1 MKKILTLMAAM
12 SAASGAFAYDYDWAV
27 PNPSNIKTN
36 DAGEVVGCKDLMYDV
51 TSNVLSF
58 YAQKDDQIV
67 VSVQNL
73 GGELGTVSANGTSIE
88 VGGNKKAVLNYTADA
103 DGLVKIV
110 ISGNLVVTKINVTS
124 QMYLDL
130 VKEYNNAKAALND
143 VNKQLAGYSTK
154 ENGKFLGFFNA
165 FMKEVNKQGQ
175 AIEKAKA
182 DLEDAKKA
190 NNVAAKQTDISK
202 RLTDATDLVN
212 KIPADVQNAETLYNT
227 IVGIEVGTDGKASLD
242 RINKA
247 KKQDGIT
254 AKIWNNG
261 EVNNST
267 DYIWDFKEVKN
278 GTKVTYVKDTRKA
291 EWEKDEIAAI
301 ENDRKKILDDA
312 LAELSNYPNHYKA
325 DGKTQTDFQNR
336 YTGIVTSVDNMIARA
351 IVERDYKTKIEQIAK
366 DAEALDKVIAAN
378 SDVFKTDNLT
388 PAYSDWKKDINDI
401 NEFIKKTDKR
411 QKFTQ
416 AELAV
421 NPVKKYTDAAA
432 TLETYK
438 TELVKQAQTVLNKLV
453 EDTQKE
459 LNDYMYKV
467 VAKYE
472 NEPETQEKW
481 QKKFAIEQD
490 KLNKAEKTVK
500 DGKYDKLVVDY
511 TTIKGEIEAVQ
522 KTVNGYW
529 GQTLSAQKGEVVEI
543 NNQNAQKLYTLIDN
557 VRADY
562 NERIQHI
569 QKWLGMQFMNYDKYQ
584 GEESNATIDVKN
596 NLKKLFD
603 IVLELDNTKKAIGE
617 DVAAINKL
625 VDATSDAEFDPNN
638 DKYRFFEKE
647 AKNSEDILY
656 TDAIDALKI
665 SIETEIK
672 AATFT
677 ANKKAAEFLN
687 NYSNKATYEYLNVAK
702 AYTYVSNAQTE
713 VHKGYNESKMSS
725 AAAKAYKQAFSDV
738 ANVRK
743 DAAGKQITL
752 GYITNAN
759 EEIAKRWCDNINDLD
774 LKKHTLA
781 DDIEDV
787 IQKEYL
793 NKVEA
798 AVAAIQVELESYKV
812 QYATIG
818 EMKVKWNFAKANEKQ
833 LQKDAEAVDNTIASD
848 FITKKIEAMN
858 ESIAIASKDLE
869 DKALKA
875 TEQKNATDEAEKQFN
890 EDYKLVTEFKTVTE
904 NNAAKTAADKKVE
917 EIKNSI
923 KAAKTT
929 LDGYRDEVKA
939 EYTAKLSDIEGR
951 LTAQESNI
959 TSSFEAYTLGNDY
972 EANIKGAL
980 ENIDADIKQLLAD
993 AKNEQE
999 GGNLD
1004 ENGDGVVDIKD
1015 VNVVA
1020 DKAAEGTIDTDTYYN
1035 FIDAYLKYTSKK

>member
-1 MKKILTLMAAM
+1 MAAM

-27 PNPSNIKTN
+27 PNPSNIKTD
-36 DAGEVVGCKDLMYDV
+36 DAGNVEGCTDLKYDA

-58 YAQKDDQIV
+58 NAQKDDQIV

-88 VGGNKKAVLNYTADA
+88 VGGNKEAVLNYTADA

-130 VKEYNNAKAALND
+130 VKEYNDAKAALND
-143 VNKQLAGYSTK
+143 VNKKLAGYSTK
-154 ENGKFLGFFNA
+154 DAGKFLDFFNA

-190 NNVAAKQTDISK
+190 NNVSAQKADISK
-202 RLTDATDLVN
+202 RLSDATTNVTQ
-212 KIPADVQNAETLYNT
+212 IPTDVQKAENQYKA
-227 IVGIEVGTDGKASLD
+227 IVGADAKASEI
-242 RINKA
+242 RIKKA
-247 KKQDGIT
+247 KETSGID
-254 AKIWNNG
+254 AALSNNG
-261 EVNNST
+261 GINDLL
-267 DYIWDFKEVKN
+267 DYMWDFKEKVD
-278 GTKVTYVKDTRKA
+278 GTKVTYVKDKLKA
-291 EWEKDEIAAI
+291 AWETSEIASI
-301 ENDRKKILDDA
+301 EEDRNKILKDA
-312 LAELSNYPNHYKA
+312 LDELKNYPDQYTAEGKTKA
-325 DGKTQTDFQNR
+325 DFQKA
-336 YTGIVTSVDNMIARA
+336 YAGIVASVDNMIARA
-351 IVERDYKTKIEQIAK
+351 IVERDYKAKIEQIAK
-366 DAEALDKVIAAN
+366 DAEDLDKVIAAN
-378 SDVFKTDNLT
+378 PDVFKTDALSKDYNT
-388 PAYSDWKKDINDI
+388 WKKDIKDI
-401 NEFIKKTDKR
+401 NEFINKTDNR
-411 QKFTQ
+411 QDFTK
-416 AELAV
+416 AELDV
-421 NPVKKYTDAAA
+421 DPVKKYTDAAA

-438 TELVKQAQTVLNKLV
+438 TDLVKQAQTVLNKLV
-453 EDTQKE
+453 GDTQKE

-472 NEPETQEKW
+472 NEPKTQEEW
-481 QKKFAIEQD
+481 QKKFAVEQD

-500 DGKYDKLVVDY
+500 GGDYTKLVVNY
-511 TTIKGEIEAVQ
+511 ATIKEEINAVRT
-522 KTVNGYW
+522 TVNGYW
-529 GQTLSAQKGEVVEI
+529 GQTLNAQKGEVVNI
-543 NNQNAQKLYTLIDN
+543 NNLNAQKLYTQIDAI
-557 VRADY
+557 RANY

-569 QKWLGMQFMNYDKYQ
+569 QKWLGMKFMG
-584 GEESNATIDVKN
+584 GEESKATIDIKKN
-596 NLKKLFD
+596 LQKLFD

-638 DKYRFFEKE
+638 DKYRFFDNK
-647 AKNSEDILY
+647 ATNSEDILY
-656 TDAIDALKI
+656 TKVIGDLKT
-665 SIETEIK
+665 SIENEIK

-677 ANKKAAEFLN
+677 ANKKAADFLADD
-687 NYSNKATYEYLNVAK
+687 YWKTTDDYLNVNLAETYITYAK
-702 AYTYVSNAQTE
+702 SE
-713 VHKGYNESKMSS
+713 VNKGYNDSKMSS
-725 AAAKAYKQAFSDV
+725 AAATSYTQAFDDV
-738 ANVRK
+738 ETARFDVT
-743 DAAGKQITL
+743 GKQITL
-752 GYITNAN
+752 GYIDNAKT
-759 EEIAKRWCDNINDLD
+759 EIAKRWCANPADLD
-774 LKKHTLA
+774 INKHTLA
-781 DDIEDV
+781 DDIENV
-787 IQKEYL
+787 IQNEYL
-793 NKVEA
+793 NKVQA
-798 AVAAIQVELESYKV
+798 AVEEIQIELDSYKI

-833 LQKDAEAVDNTIASD
+833 LQDAAKAVDETIASD
-848 FITKKIEAMN
+848 FISKKIEAMN
-858 ESIAIASKDLE
+858 KSIDLASQELE
-869 DKALKA
+869 KKALKA
-875 TEQKNATDEAEKQFN
+875 TEQKSATDAAEKQFN
-890 EDYKLVTEFKTVTE
+890 EDYKLVTEFKTVTV
-904 NNAAKTAADKKVE
+904 NNAAKKAADKKVE

-923 KAAKTT
+923 KAAQTT
-929 LDGYRDEVKA
+929 LNGYRDEVKA

-980 ENIDADIKQLLAD
+980 ENIEADLKQLLAD

>member
-1 MKKILTLMAAM
+1 MAAM

-27 PNPSNIKTN
+27 PNPSNIKTDDVGN
-36 DAGEVVGCKDLMYDV
+36 VEGCTDLKYDA

-58 YAQKDDQIV
+58 NAQKDDQIV

-88 VGGNKKAVLNYTADA
+88 VGGNKEAVLNYTADA

-130 VKEYNNAKAALND
+130 VKEYNDAKAALND
-143 VNKQLAGYSTK
+143 VNKKLAGYSTK
-154 ENGKFLGFFNA
+154 EEGKFLDFFNA

-182 DLEDAKKA
+182 DLEVAKKA
-190 NNVAAKQTDISK
+190 NNVSAQKADISK
-202 RLTDATDLVN
+202 GLSDATTNVTA
-212 KIPADVQNAETLYNT
+212 IPADVQKAEKLYKT
-227 IVGIEVGTDGKASLD
+227 IIGTDAKASLD
-242 RINKA
+242 RIKKA
-247 KKQDGIT
+247 KKQNGTDIT
-254 AKIWNNG
+254 ATLWADGDMNNLL
-261 EVNNST
+261 
-267 DYIWDFKEVKN
+267 DYMWDFKEVKD
-278 GTKVTYVKDTRKA
+278 GTKITYVQDKLKA
-291 EWEKDEIAAI
+291 AWEKDEIAAI
-301 ENDRKKILDDA
+301 ENDRKNILADA
-312 LAELSNYPNHYKA
+312 LAELKNYPLHYTA
-325 DGKTQTDFQNR
+325 EGKTQADFQKA
-336 YTGIVTSVDNMIARA
+336 YADIVTSVDNMIARA
-351 IVERDYKTKIEQIAK
+351 IVERDYKAKIEQIAK
-366 DAEALDKVIAAN
+366 DAEDLDKVIAAN
-378 SDVFKTDNLT
+378 PDVFKTDALSKDYNN
-388 PAYSDWKKDINDI
+388 WKKDIKDI
-401 NEFIKKTDKR
+401 NEFINKTDNR
-411 QKFTQ
+411 QDFTQ
-416 AELAV
+416 AELAA

-432 TLETYK
+432 TLEAYK
-438 TELVKQAQTVLNKLV
+438 KDLVKQAQTVLNKLV
-453 EDTQKE
+453 DDTQKE

-472 NEPETQEKW
+472 NEPTTQETW
-481 QKKFAIEQD
+481 QKKFAAEQD

-500 DGKYDKLVVDY
+500 GGDYTKLVVNY
-511 TTIKGEIEAVQ
+511 ATIKDEINAVRT
-522 KTVNGYW
+522 TVNGYW
-529 GQTLSAQKGEVVEI
+529 GETLNAQKGEVVDI
-543 NNQNAQKLYTLIDN
+543 NNQNAKKLYTQIDAI
-557 VRADY
+557 RANY

-569 QKWLGMQFMNYDKYQ
+569 QKWLGMQFMG
-584 GEESNATIDVKN
+584 GEESTATIDIKKN
-596 NLKKLFD
+596 LQKLFD
-603 IVLELDNTKKAIGE
+603 IVLELDNTKKAIGD

-638 DKYRFFEKE
+638 NKYRFFEDK

-677 ANKKAAEFLN
+677 ANAKAAEFLN
-687 NYSNKATYEYLNVAK
+687 DYSYKADFDYLNVAK

-713 VHKGYNESKMSS
+713 VDKGYNESKMSS

-752 GYITNAN
+752 GYITNAK

-781 DDIEDV
+781 DDIENV

-798 AVAAIQVELESYKV
+798 AVAAIQIELESYKV

-858 ESIAIASKDLE
+858 ESIALVSKDLE

-875 TEQKNATDEAEKQFN
+875 TEQKSATDAAEKQFN

-904 NNAAKTAADKKVE
+904 NNTAKKAADKKVE

-923 KAAKTT
+923 KAAQTT
-929 LDGYRDEVKA
+929 LNGYRDEVKA

-959 TSSFEAYTLGNDY
+959 TSSFEAYTLGKDY

-980 ENIDADIKQLLAD
+980 ENIETDIKQLLAD

-1020 DKAAEGTIDTDTYYN
+1020 DKAAEGTVDTDTYYN
-1035 FIDAYLKYTSKK
+1035 FIDAYLKYISKK

>member
-1 MKKILTLMAAM
+1 MAAM

-27 PNPSNIKTN
+27 PNPSNIKTD
-36 DAGEVVGCKDLMYDV
+36 DAGEVVGCKDLKYDA
-51 TSNVLSF
+51 TNNVLSF
-58 YAQKDDQIV
+58 SAQKNDQIV
-67 VSVQNL
+67 VYVQNL

-88 VGGNKKAVLNYTADA
+88 VGGNKEAVLNYTADD

-124 QMYLDL
+124 QVYLDL
-130 VKEYNNAKAALND
+130 VKEYNDAKAALND
-143 VNKQLAGYSTK
+143 VNKKLAGYANK
-154 ENGKFLGFFNA
+154 EDGKFIDFFNA
-165 FMKEVNKQGQ
+165 FMKGVNEQGQ

-182 DLEDAKKA
+182 DLEDAKKD
-190 NNVAAKQTDISK
+190 NTVAAKKTDISD
-202 RLTDATDLVN
+202 RLTNATTNVS
-212 KIPADVQNAETLYNT
+212 KIPTEVEAAETLYNT
-227 IVGIEVGTDGKASLD
+227 IVGTDAKASLD

-247 KKQDGIT
+247 KTQDGIT
-254 AKIWNNG
+254 ATIWNNG
-261 EVNNST
+261 EINNST
-267 DYIWDFKEVKN
+267 DYMWDFKEVKN
-278 GTKVTYVKDTRKA
+278 GTKVTYVKDQRKA
-291 EWEKDEIAAI
+291 EWEKEEIAKI
-301 ENDRKKILDDA
+301 EAKREGILADA
-312 LAELSNYPNHYKA
+312 LAELSKYPNHYKDA
-325 DGKTQTDFQNR
+325 DKTQADFQNA
-336 YTGIVTSVDNMIARA
+336 YAGIVTSVDNMIARA
-351 IVERDYKTKIEQIAK
+351 IVERDYKAKIEQIAS
-366 DAEALDKVIAAN
+366 DADALDKVIAAN

-388 PAYSDWKKDINDI
+388 PAYSDWKKDIKDI
-401 NEFIKKTDKR
+401 NDFIKKTDER

-416 AELAV
+416 AQLDV
-421 NPVKKYTDAAA
+421 NPVQKYKDAAA

-453 EDTQKE
+453 DDTQKE

-472 NEPETQEKW
+472 NEPTTQQEW

-500 DGKYDKLVVDY
+500 GGDYTKLVVNY
-511 TTIKGEIEAVQ
+511 ATIKDEINAVRT
-522 KTVNGYW
+522 TVNGYW
-529 GQTLSAQKGEVVEI
+529 GQTLNAQKGEVVKI
-543 NNQNAQKLYTLIDN
+543 NNQNAQKLYDKIDA

-569 QKWLGMQFMNYDKYQ
+569 QKWLGMQFMG
-584 GEESNATIDVKN
+584 GEESTATIDIKKN
-596 NLKKLFD
+596 LQKLFD

-638 DKYRFFEKE
+638 DKYRFFEDKAE
-647 AKNSEDILY
+647 NSEEILY
-656 TDAIDALKI
+656 TTAISTLKT

-677 ANKKAAEFLN
+677 ANKKAAEYLN
-687 NYSNKATYEYLNVAK
+687 DNEWNATYAYLNVNK
-702 AYTYVSNAQTE
+702 AMTYVDYAKSE
-713 VHKGYNESKMSS
+713 VNKGYKDSKMSS
-725 AAAKAYKQAFSDV
+725 AAATSYTQAFDDV
-738 ANVRK
+738 ATARF
-743 DAAGKQITL
+743 DATGKQITL
-752 GYITNAN
+752 GYIDNAKT
-759 EEIAKRWCDNINDLD
+759 EIAKRWCAKLADLD
-774 LKKHTLA
+774 LDKHTLA

-858 ESIAIASKDLE
+858 ESIALVSKDLE

-875 TEQKNATDEAEKQFN
+875 TEQKSATDAAEKQFN

-904 NNAAKTAADKKVE
+904 NNTAKKAADKKVE

-923 KAAKTT
+923 KAAQTT
-929 LDGYRDEVKA
+929 LNGYRDEVKT

-980 ENIDADIKQLLAD
+980 ENIEADIKQLLAD

-1020 DKAAEGTIDTDTYYN
+1020 DKAAEGTVDTDTYYN
-1035 FIDAYLKYTSKK
+1035 FIDAYLKYISKK

>member
-1 MKKILTLMAAM
+1 MAAM

-27 PNPSNIKTN
+27 PNPSNIKTD
-36 DAGEVVGCKDLMYDV
+36 DAGNVEGCTDLKYDA

-58 YAQKDDQIV
+58 NAQKDDQIV

-88 VGGNKKAVLNYTADA
+88 VGGNKEAVLNYTADA
-103 DGLVKIV
+103 NGLVKIV

-124 QMYLDL
+124 QVYLDL
-130 VKEYNNAKAALND
+130 VKEYNDAKAALND
-143 VNKQLAGYSTK
+143 VNKKLAGYANK

-182 DLEDAKKA
+182 DLEDAKKK
-190 NNVAAKQTDISK
+190 NTVAAQETDISD
-202 RLTDATDLVN
+202 RLTNATTNVS
-212 KIPADVQNAETLYNT
+212 KIPTDVESAENLYNT
-227 IVGIEVGTDGKASLD
+227 IVGTDAKASLD

-254 AKIWNNG
+254 AAIWNNG
-261 EVNNST
+261 EINNST

-278 GTKVTYVKDTRKA
+278 GTKVTYVKDQRKA
-291 EWEKDEIAAI
+291 EWEKDEIAGI
-301 ENDRKKILDDA
+301 EKKRENIKTDA

-325 DGKTQTDFQNR
+325 AGKTQADFQNA
-336 YTGIVTSVDNMIARA
+336 YAGIVTSVDNMIARA
-351 IVERDYKTKIEQIAK
+351 IVERDYKAKIEQIAK
-366 DAEALDKVIAAN
+366 DAEDLDKVIAAN
-378 SDVFKTDNLT
+378 PDVFKTDALSKDYNT
-388 PAYSDWKKDINDI
+388 WKKDIKDI
-401 NEFIKKTDKR
+401 NEFINKTDER

-438 TELVKQAQTVLNKLV
+438 TDLVKQAQNVLNKLV
-453 EDTQKE
+453 DDTQKE

-472 NEPETQEKW
+472 NEPETQKEW
-481 QKKFAIEQD
+481 QKKFALEQD
-490 KLNKAEKTVK
+490 KLNNSEKTVK
-500 DGKYDKLVVDY
+500 GGDYTKLVVNY
-511 TTIKGEIEAVQ
+511 ATIKGEIEAVQ

-529 GQTLSAQKGEVVEI
+529 GQTLNAQKGEVVEI
-543 NNQNAQKLYTLIDN
+543 NKQNAQKLYTQIDEI
-557 VRADY
+557 RANY

-647 AKNSEDILY
+647 AKNSDGVKY
-656 TDAIDALKI
+656 TDAIKTLKT

-687 NYSNKATYEYLNVAK
+687 SNSYYAKDTYLNIRFAEN
-702 AYTYVSNAQTE
+702 YVSDAQSD
-713 VHKGYNESKMSS
+713 VQQGYKDSKMSS
-725 AAAKAYKQAFSDV
+725 AAANAYTQAFEDV
-738 ANVRK
+738 AKARYEN
-743 DAAGKQITL
+743 GKQITL
-752 GYITNAN
+752 GYIDNAKT
-759 EEIAKRWCDNINDLD
+759 EIAKLWCNNISDLD
-774 LKKHTLA
+774 LTKHKLA
-781 DDIEDV
+781 DEIEDV

-793 NKVEA
+793 NKVED
-798 AVAAIQVELESYKV
+798 AVAAIQDELDSYKK

-833 LQKDAEAVDNTIASD
+833 LQEAAEAVDKTIASD

-858 ESIAIASKDLE
+858 ESIAIASKTLE
-869 DKALKA
+869 EKALKA
-875 TEQKNATDEAEKQFN
+875 TEQKSATDAAEKQFN
-890 EDYKLVTEFKTVTE
+890 ENYKLVTEFKTVTE
-904 NNAAKTAADKKVE
+904 NNTAKKAADKKVE

-923 KAAKTT
+923 KAAQTT
-929 LDGYRDEVKA
+929 LNGYRDEVKA

>member
-1 MKKILTLMAAM
+1 MAAM

-27 PNPSNIKTN
+27 PNPSNIKTD
-36 DAGEVVGCKDLMYDV
+36 DAGNVEGCTDLKYDA

-58 YAQKDDQIV
+58 NAQKDDQIV

-88 VGGNKKAVLNYTADA
+88 VGGNKEAVLNYTADA
-103 DGLVKIV
+103 NGLVKIV

-130 VKEYNNAKAALND
+130 VKEYNDAKAALND

-154 ENGKFLGFFNA
+154 EGGKFLDFFNA

-182 DLEDAKKA
+182 DLEDAKKDNDVSA
-190 NNVAAKQTDISK
+190 QKADISK
-202 RLTDATDLVN
+202 RLSDATKNVN
-212 KIPADVQNAETLYNT
+212 AIPADVKKAEKLYKT
-227 IVGIEVGTDGKASLD
+227 IVGTDAKASLD
-242 RINKA
+242 RIKKA
-247 KKQDGIT
+247 KSTDNIDALTYADG
-254 AKIWNNG
+254 A
-261 EVNNST
+261 VNNSL
-267 DYIWDFKEVKN
+267 DYMYDFK
-278 GTKVTYVKDTRKA
+278 KVEKDGKTTYVYDKLKVA
-291 EWEKDEIAAI
+291 WEKDEIAAI
-301 ENDRKKILDDA
+301 ENDRKAFLADA
-312 LAELSNYPNHYKA
+312 LAELSNYPNHYKDA
-325 DGKTQTDFQNR
+325 GKTQADFQNA
-336 YTGIVTSVDNMIARA
+336 YAGIVTSVDNMIARA
-351 IVERDYKTKIEQIAK
+351 IVERDYKAKIQQIAK
-366 DAEALDKVIAAN
+366 DAEDLDKVIAAN
-378 SDVFKTDNLT
+378 PDVFKTDALSKDYNT
-388 PAYSDWKKDINDI
+388 WKKDIKEI
-401 NEFIKKTDKR
+401 NEFINKTDER

-421 NPVKKYTDAAA
+421 DPVKKYTDAAA

-438 TELVKQAQTVLNKLV
+438 TDLVKQAQTVLNKLV
-453 EDTQKE
+453 DDTQKE

-472 NEPETQEKW
+472 NEPKTQKDWQEK
-481 QKKFAIEQD
+481 FAKEQD
-490 KLNKAEKTVK
+490 KLNNSEKTVK
-500 DGKYDKLVVDY
+500 GGDYTKLVVNY
-511 TTIKGEIEAVQ
+511 ATIKDEINAVRT
-522 KTVNGYW
+522 TVNGYW
-529 GQTLSAQKGEVVEI
+529 GQTLNAQKGEVVEI
-543 NNQNAQKLYTLIDN
+543 NKQNAQKLYTQIDAI
-557 VRADY
+557 RANY

-569 QKWLGMQFMNYDKYQ
+569 QKWLGMQFMG
-584 GEESNATIDVKN
+584 GEESTATIDIKKN
-596 NLKKLFD
+596 LQKLFD

-638 DKYRFFEKE
+638 DKYRFFEDK

-656 TDAIDALKI
+656 TTAISTLKT

-677 ANKKAAEFLN
+677 ANKKAAEYLN
-687 NYSNKATYEYLNVAK
+687 DYEWNATYAYLNVNK
-702 AYTYVSNAQTE
+702 AMTYVDYAKSE
-713 VHKGYNESKMSS
+713 VNQGYKDSKMSS
-725 AAAKAYKQAFSDV
+725 AAATSYTQAFDDV
-738 ANVRK
+738 ATARF
-743 DAAGKQITL
+743 DATGKQITL
-752 GYITNAN
+752 GYIDNART
-759 EEIAKRWCDNINDLD
+759 EIAKRWCAKPADLD
-774 LKKHTLA
+774 LDKHTLA

-833 LQKDAEAVDNTIASD
+833 LQEKAEAVDKTIASD

-858 ESIAIASKDLE
+858 ESIALVSKDLE

-875 TEQKNATDEAEKQFN
+875 TEQKSATDAAEKQFN

-904 NNAAKTAADKKVE
+904 NNAAKKAADKKVE

-923 KAAKTT
+923 KAAQTT
-929 LDGYRDEVKA
+929 LNGYRDEVKA

-980 ENIDADIKQLLAD
+980 ENIEADLKQLLAD

>member
-27 PNPSNIKTN
+27 PNPSNIKTD
-36 DAGEVVGCKDLMYDV
+36 DAGNVVGCKDLMYDV
-51 TSNVLSF
+51 TSDVLSF

-124 QMYLDL
+124 QLYLNL
-130 VKEYNNAKAALND
+130 VKEYNDAKAALND

-175 AIEKAKA
+175 DIEKAKA
-182 DLEDAKKA
+182 DLEDAKKT
-190 NNVAAKQTDISK
+190 NTVAAKETDISG
-202 RLTDATDLVN
+202 RLTDATKLVN
-212 KIPADVQNAETLYNT
+212 KIPNEVQNAETLYNT
-227 IVGIEVGTDGKASLD
+227 IVGTEVGTDGKASLD

-247 KKQDGIT
+247 KTQDGIT
-254 AKIWNNG
+254 ATIWNNG

-301 ENDRKKILDDA
+301 ENNRKKILDDA

-336 YTGIVTSVDNMIARA
+336 YAGIVTSVDNMIARA

-378 SDVFKTDNLT
+378 SDVFKTDKLT

-401 NEFIKKTDKR
+401 NEFIKKTDER

-438 TELVKQAQTVLNKLV
+438 TDLVKQAQTVLNKLV
-453 EDTQKE
+453 DDTQKE

-472 NEPETQEKW
+472 NEPETQKEW
-481 QKKFAIEQD
+481 QKKFAVEQD
-490 KLNKAEKTVK
+490 KLNKAEETVK
-500 DGKYDKLVVDY
+500 AGKYDKLVVDY

-529 GQTLSAQKGEVVEI
+529 GETLDAQKGEVVNT
-543 NNQNAQKLYTLIDN
+543 NNQNAQKLYKLIDE

-562 NERIQHI
+562 NVRIQHI

-647 AKNSEDILY
+647 AKNSDGVKY
-656 TDAIDALKI
+656 TDAIKTLKT
-665 SIETEIK
+665 SIDTEIK

-677 ANKKAAEFLN
+677 ANKKAYEFLN
-687 NYSNKATYEYLNVAK
+687 SNSYYAKDTYLNIRFAEN
-702 AYTYVSNAQTE
+702 YVSDAQSD
-713 VHKGYNESKMSS
+713 VQQGYNDSKMSS
-725 AAAKAYKQAFSDV
+725 AAANAYTQAFEDV
-738 ANVRK
+738 AKARYEN
-743 DAAGKQITL
+743 GKQITL
-752 GYITNAN
+752 GYIDNAN
-759 EEIAKRWCDNINDLD
+759 TEIAKRWCNNINDLD
-774 LKKHTLA
+774 LTKHTLA

-793 NKVEA
+793 NKVEN
-798 AVAAIQVELESYKV
+798 AVAAIQGELESYKA
-812 QYATIG
+812 QYASIG

-833 LQKDAEAVDNTIASD
+833 LQDAAEAVDKTIASD

-858 ESIAIASKDLE
+858 ESIALVSKDLE

-875 TEQKNATDEAEKQFN
+875 TEQKNATDAAEKQFN
-890 EDYKLVTEFKTVTE
+890 EDYKLVTEFETVTK
-904 NNAAKTAADKKVE
+904 NNTAKKAADKKVE

-923 KAAKTT
+923 KAAQTT
-929 LDGYRDEVKA
+929 LNGYRDEVKT

-980 ENIDADIKQLLAD
+980 ENIEADIKQLLAD

-1020 DKAAEGTIDTDTYYN
+1020 DKAAEGTVDTDTYYN
-1035 FIDAYLKYTSKK
+1035 FIDAYLKYISKK

>member
-1 MKKILTLMAAM
+1 MAAM

-27 PNPSNIKTN
+27 PNPSNIKTD
-36 DAGEVVGCKDLMYDV
+36 DAGNVEGCTDLKYDA

-58 YAQKDDQIV
+58 NAQKDDQIV

-88 VGGNKKAVLNYTADA
+88 VGGNKEAVLNYTADA

-130 VKEYNNAKAALND
+130 VKEYNDAKAALND
-143 VNKQLAGYSTK
+143 VNKKLAGYSTK
-154 ENGKFLGFFNA
+154 EEGKFLDFFNA

-190 NNVAAKQTDISK
+190 NNVSAQKADISK
-202 RLTDATDLVN
+202 RLSDATTNVTA
-212 KIPADVQNAETLYNT
+212 IPADVQKAEKLYKT
-227 IVGIEVGTDGKASLD
+227 IIGTDAKASLD
-242 RINKA
+242 RIKKA
-247 KKQDGIT
+247 KKQNGTDIT
-254 AKIWNNG
+254 ATLWADGDMNNLL
-261 EVNNST
+261 
-267 DYIWDFKEVKN
+267 DYMWDFKEVKD
-278 GTKVTYVKDTRKA
+278 GTKITYVQDKLKA
-291 EWEKDEIAAI
+291 AWEKDEIAAI
-301 ENDRKKILDDA
+301 ENDRKNILADA
-312 LAELSNYPNHYKA
+312 LAELKNYPLHYTA
-325 DGKTQTDFQNR
+325 EGKTQADFQKA
-336 YTGIVTSVDNMIARA
+336 YADIVTSVDNMIARA
-351 IVERDYKTKIEQIAK
+351 IVERDYKAKIEQIAK
-366 DAEALDKVIAAN
+366 DAEDLDKVIAAN
-378 SDVFKTDNLT
+378 PDVFKTDALSKDYNN
-388 PAYSDWKKDINDI
+388 WKKDIKDI
-401 NEFIKKTDKR
+401 NEFINKTDNR
-411 QKFTQ
+411 QDFTQ
-416 AELAV
+416 AELAA

-432 TLETYK
+432 TLEAYK
-438 TELVKQAQTVLNKLV
+438 KDLVKQAQTVLNKLV
-453 EDTQKE
+453 DDTQKE

-472 NEPETQEKW
+472 NEPTTQETW
-481 QKKFAIEQD
+481 QKKFAAEQD

-500 DGKYDKLVVDY
+500 GGDYTKLVVNY
-511 TTIKGEIEAVQ
+511 ATIKDEINAVRT
-522 KTVNGYW
+522 TVNGYW
-529 GQTLSAQKGEVVEI
+529 GETLNAQKGEVVDI
-543 NNQNAQKLYTLIDN
+543 NNQNAKKLYTQIDAI
-557 VRADY
+557 RANY

-569 QKWLGMQFMNYDKYQ
+569 QKWLGMQFMG
-584 GEESNATIDVKN
+584 GEESTATIDIKKN
-596 NLKKLFD
+596 LQKLFD
-603 IVLELDNTKKAIGE
+603 IVLELDNTKKAIGD

-638 DKYRFFEKE
+638 NKYRFFEDK

-677 ANKKAAEFLN
+677 ANAKAAEFLN
-687 NYSNKATYEYLNVAK
+687 DYSYKADFDYLNVAK

-713 VHKGYNESKMSS
+713 VDKGYNESKMSS

-752 GYITNAN
+752 GYITNAK

-781 DDIEDV
+781 DDIENV

-798 AVAAIQVELESYKV
+798 AVAAIQIELESYKV

-833 LQKDAEAVDNTIASD
+833 LQEDAEAVDNTIASD

-858 ESIAIASKDLE
+858 ESIALVSKDLE

-875 TEQKNATDEAEKQFN
+875 TEQKSATDAAEKQFN

-904 NNAAKTAADKKVE
+904 NNTAKKAADKKVE

-923 KAAKTT
+923 KAAQTT
-929 LDGYRDEVKA
+929 LNGYRDEVKA

-959 TSSFEAYTLGNDY
+959 TSSFEAYTLGKDY

-980 ENIDADIKQLLAD
+980 ENIETDIKQLLAD

-1020 DKAAEGTIDTDTYYN
+1020 DKAAEGTVDTDTYYN
-1035 FIDAYLKYTSKK
+1035 FIDAYLKYISKK

>member
-1 MKKILTLMAAM
+1 MAAM

-27 PNPSNIKTN
+27 PNPSNIKTD
-36 DAGEVVGCKDLMYDV
+36 DAGNVEGCTDLKYDA

-58 YAQKDDQIV
+58 NAQKDDQIV

-88 VGGNKKAVLNYTADA
+88 VGGNKEAVLNYTADA

-130 VKEYNNAKAALND
+130 VKEYNDAKAALND

-154 ENGKFLGFFNA
+154 EGGKFLDFFNA

-182 DLEDAKKA
+182 DLEDAKKDNDVSA
-190 NNVAAKQTDISK
+190 EKADISK
-202 RLTDATDLVN
+202 RLSDATKNVN
-212 KIPADVQNAETLYNT
+212 AIPADVQKAEKLYKT
-227 IVGIEVGTDGKASLD
+227 IVGTDAKASLD
-242 RINKA
+242 RIEKA
-247 KKQDGIT
+247 KSTDNIDALTYADG
-254 AKIWNNG
+254 A
-261 EVNNST
+261 VNNSL
-267 DYIWDFKEVKN
+267 DYMYDFK
-278 GTKVTYVKDTRKA
+278 KVEKDGKTTYVYDKLKVA
-291 EWEKDEIAAI
+291 WEKDEIAAI
-301 ENDRKKILDDA
+301 ENDRKAFLADA
-312 LAELSNYPNHYKA
+312 LAELSNYPNHYKDA
-325 DGKTQTDFQNR
+325 GKTQADFQNA
-336 YTGIVTSVDNMIARA
+336 YAGIVTSVDNMIARA
-351 IVERDYKTKIEQIAK
+351 IVERDYKAKIQQIAK
-366 DAEALDKVIAAN
+366 DAEDLDKVIAAN
-378 SDVFKTDNLT
+378 PDVFKTDALSKDYNT
-388 PAYSDWKKDINDI
+388 WKKDIKEI
-401 NEFIKKTDKR
+401 NEFINKTDER

-421 NPVKKYTDAAA
+421 DPVKKYTDAAA

-438 TELVKQAQTVLNKLV
+438 TDLVKQAQTVLNKLV
-453 EDTQKE
+453 DDTQKE

-472 NEPETQEKW
+472 NEPKTQKDWQEK
-481 QKKFAIEQD
+481 FAKEQD
-490 KLNKAEKTVK
+490 KLNNSEKTVK
-500 DGKYDKLVVDY
+500 GGDYTKLVVNY
-511 TTIKGEIEAVQ
+511 ATIKDEINAVRT
-522 KTVNGYW
+522 TVNGYW
-529 GQTLSAQKGEVVEI
+529 GQTLNAQKGEVVEI
-543 NNQNAQKLYTLIDN
+543 NKQNAQKLYTQIDAI
-557 VRADY
+557 RANY

-569 QKWLGMQFMNYDKYQ
+569 QKWLGMQFMG
-584 GEESNATIDVKN
+584 GEESTATIDIKKN
-596 NLKKLFD
+596 LQKLFD

-647 AKNSEDILY
+647 AKNSDGVKY
-656 TDAIDALKI
+656 TDAIKTLKT

-677 ANKKAAEFLN
+677 ANKKAADYLN
-687 NYSNKATYEYLNVAK
+687 DSEWNATYAYLNVNK
-702 AYTYVSNAQTE
+702 AMTYVDYATSE
-713 VHKGYNESKMSS
+713 VDKGYKDSKMSS
-725 AAAKAYKQAFSDV
+725 AAATSYTQAFDDV
-738 ANVRK
+738 ATARF
-743 DAAGKQITL
+743 DATGKQITL
-752 GYITNAN
+752 GYIDNAKT
-759 EEIAKRWCDNINDLD
+759 EIAKRWCAKPADLD
-774 LKKHTLA
+774 LDKHTLA

-793 NKVEA
+793 NKVQA
-798 AVAAIQVELESYKV
+798 AVEEIQRELDSYKI

-833 LQKDAEAVDNTIASD
+833 LQDAAKAVDETIASD

-858 ESIAIASKDLE
+858 KSIDLASQELE
-869 DKALKA
+869 KKALKA
-875 TEQKNATDEAEKQFN
+875 TEQKSATDEAEKQFN

-904 NNAAKTAADKKVE
+904 NNTAKKAADKKVE

-923 KAAKTT
+923 KAAQTT
-929 LDGYRDEVKA
+929 LNGYRDEVKA

-980 ENIDADIKQLLAD
+980 ENIEADIKQLLAD

-1020 DKAAEGTIDTDTYYN
+1020 DKAAEGTVDTDTYYN
-1035 FIDAYLKYTSKK
+1035 FIDAYLKYISKK

>member
-1 MKKILTLMAAM
+1 M
-12 SAASGAFAYDYDWAV
+12 
-27 PNPSNIKTN
+27 
-36 DAGEVVGCKDLMYDV
+36 
-51 TSNVLSF
+51 
-58 YAQKDDQIV
+58 
-67 VSVQNL
+67 
-73 GGELGTVSANGTSIE
+73 
-88 VGGNKKAVLNYTADA
+88 
-103 DGLVKIV
+103 
-110 ISGNLVVTKINVTS
+110 
-124 QMYLDL
+124 
-130 VKEYNNAKAALND
+130 
-143 VNKQLAGYSTK
+143 
-154 ENGKFLGFFNA
+154 
-165 FMKEVNKQGQ
+165 
-175 AIEKAKA
+175 
-182 DLEDAKKA
+182 
-190 NNVAAKQTDISK
+190 
-202 RLTDATDLVN
+202 
-212 KIPADVQNAETLYNT
+212 
-227 IVGIEVGTDGKASLD
+227 
-242 RINKA
+242 
-247 KKQDGIT
+247 
-254 AKIWNNG
+254 
-261 EVNNST
+261 
-267 DYIWDFKEVKN
+267 
-278 GTKVTYVKDTRKA
+278 
-291 EWEKDEIAAI
+291 
-301 ENDRKKILDDA
+301 DDA

-336 YTGIVTSVDNMIARA
+336 YTGIVTFVDNMIARA

-378 SDVFKTDNLT
+378 SEVFNTDKLA

-401 NEFIKKTDKR
+401 NEFIKKTDER

-453 EDTQKE
+453 DDTQKE

-472 NEPETQEKW
+472 NEPETQKEW
-481 QKKFAIEQD
+481 QKKFAVEQD
-490 KLNKAEKTVK
+490 KLNKAEETVK
-500 DGKYDKLVVDY
+500 AGKYDKLVVDY

-529 GQTLSAQKGEVVEI
+529 GETLDAQKGEVVNT
-543 NNQNAQKLYTLIDN
+543 NNQNAQKLYKLIDE
-557 VRADY
+557 VRDDY
-562 NERIQHI
+562 NVRIQHI
-569 QKWLGMQFMNYDKYQ
+569 QKWLGMQFMNYDKRQ
-584 GEESNATIDVKN
+584 GEESNATIDIKK
-596 NLKKLFD
+596 NLKTLFD

-638 DKYRFFEKE
+638 DKYRFFEQE
-647 AKNSEDILY
+647 AKNSDGVKY
-656 TDAIDALKI
+656 TDAIKTLKT

-677 ANKKAAEFLN
+677 ANKKAADYLN
-687 NYSNKATYEYLNVAK
+687 DSEWNATYAYLNVNK
-702 AYTYVSNAQTE
+702 AMTYVAYAKSE
-713 VHKGYNESKMSS
+713 VDKGYKDSKMSS
-725 AAAKAYKQAFSDV
+725 AAATSYTQAFEDV
-738 ANVRK
+738 ATARF
-743 DAAGKQITL
+743 DATGKQITL
-752 GYITNAN
+752 GYIDNAKT
-759 EEIAKRWCDNINDLD
+759 EIAKRWCDNPADLD

-798 AVAAIQVELESYKV
+798 AVNAIQDELNSYKI

-833 LQKDAEAVDNTIASD
+833 LQDAAKAVDETIASD
-848 FITKKIEAMN
+848 FISKKIEAMN
-858 ESIAIASKDLE
+858 KSIDLASQELE
-869 DKALKA
+869 KKALKA
-875 TEQKNATDEAEKQFN
+875 TEQKSATDEAEKQFN
-890 EDYKLVTEFKTVTE
+890 EDYKLVTEFETVTK
-904 NNAAKTAADKKVE
+904 NNTAKKAADKKVE

-923 KAAKTT
+923 KAAQTT
-929 LDGYRDEVKA
+929 LNGYRDEVKA

-980 ENIDADIKQLLAD
+980 ENIEADIKQLLAD

-1020 DKAAEGTIDTDTYYN
+1020 DKAAEGTVDTDTYYN
-1035 FIDAYLKYTSKK
+1035 FIDAYLKYISKK

>member
-1 MKKILTLMAAM
+1 MAAM

-27 PNPSNIKTN
+27 PNPSNIKTD
-36 DAGEVVGCKDLMYDV
+36 DAGNVEGCTDLKYDA

-58 YAQKDDQIV
+58 NAQKDDQIV

-88 VGGNKKAVLNYTADA
+88 VGGNKEAVLNYTADA

-130 VKEYNNAKAALND
+130 VKEYNDAKAALND
-143 VNKQLAGYSTK
+143 VNKKLAGYSTK
-154 ENGKFLGFFNA
+154 EEGKFLDFFNA

-190 NNVAAKQTDISK
+190 NNVSAKKADISK
-202 RLTDATDLVN
+202 RLSDATINVTQ
-212 KIPADVQNAETLYNT
+212 IPTDVQKAENQYKA
-227 IVGIEVGTDGKASLD
+227 IVGADAKASET
-242 RINKA
+242 RIKKA
-247 KKQDGIT
+247 KKTSGIDAT
-254 AKIWNNG
+254 LWNNG
-261 EVNNST
+261 GINNLL
-267 DYIWDFKEVKN
+267 DYMWDFKEKVD
-278 GTKVTYVKDTRKA
+278 GTKVTYVKDKLKA
-291 EWEKDEIAAI
+291 AWETSEIASI
-301 ENDRKKILDDA
+301 EEDRNKILKDA
-312 LAELSNYPNHYKA
+312 LDELKNYPDQYTAEGKTKA
-325 DGKTQTDFQNR
+325 DFQKA
-336 YTGIVTSVDNMIARA
+336 YAGIVASVDNMIARA
-351 IVERDYKTKIEQIAK
+351 IVERDYKAKIEQIAK
-366 DAEALDKVIAAN
+366 DAEDLDKVIAAN
-378 SDVFKTDNLT
+378 PDVFKTDALSKDYNT
-388 PAYSDWKKDINDI
+388 WKKDIEDI
-401 NEFIKKTDKR
+401 NKFINETNNRKD
-411 QKFTQ
+411 FTK
-416 AELAV
+416 AELDV
-421 NPVKKYTDAAA
+421 DPVKKYTDAAA

-438 TELVKQAQTVLNKLV
+438 TDLVKQAQTVLNKLV
-453 EDTQKE
+453 GDTQKE

-472 NEPETQEKW
+472 NEPTTQEEW
-481 QKKFAIEQD
+481 QKKFAVEQD
-490 KLNKAEKTVK
+490 KLNKAENTVK
-500 DGKYDKLVVDY
+500 GGDYTKLVVNY
-511 TTIKGEIEAVQ
+511 ATIKEEINAVRT
-522 KTVNGYW
+522 TVNGYW
-529 GQTLSAQKGEVVEI
+529 GQTLNAQKGEVVET
-543 NNQNAQKLYTLIDN
+543 NNQNAQKLYTLIDK

-569 QKWLGMQFMNYDKYQ
+569 QKWLGMQFMG
-584 GEESNATIDVKN
+584 GEESTATIDIKKN
-596 NLKKLFD
+596 LQKLFD

-638 DKYRFFEKE
+638 DKYRFFEDK

-656 TDAIDALKI
+656 TTAISTLKT

-677 ANKKAAEFLN
+677 ANKKAAEYLN
-687 NYSNKATYEYLNVAK
+687 DYEWNATYAYLNVNK
-702 AYTYVSNAQTE
+702 AMTYVDYAKSE
-713 VHKGYNESKMSS
+713 VNKGYNDSKMSS
-725 AAAKAYKQAFSDV
+725 AAATSYTQAFDDV
-738 ANVRK
+738 ATARF
-743 DAAGKQITL
+743 DATGKQITL
-752 GYITNAN
+752 GYIDNART
-759 EEIAKRWCDNINDLD
+759 EIAKRWCAKLADLD
-774 LKKHTLA
+774 LDKHTLA
-781 DDIEDV
+781 DDIENV

-793 NKVEA
+793 NKVQA
-798 AVAAIQVELESYKV
+798 AVEEIQKELDSYKI

-833 LQKDAEAVDNTIASD
+833 LQEKAEAVDKTIASD

-858 ESIAIASKDLE
+858 ESIALVSKDLE

-875 TEQKNATDEAEKQFN
+875 TEQKSATDAAEKQFN

-904 NNAAKTAADKKVE
+904 NNAAKKAADKKVE

-923 KAAKTT
+923 KAAQTT
-929 LDGYRDEVKA
+929 LNGYRDEVKA

-980 ENIDADIKQLLAD
+980 ENIEADIKQLLAD

-1020 DKAAEGTIDTDTYYN
+1020 DKAAEGTVDTDTYYN
-1035 FIDAYLKYTSKK
+1035 FIDAYLKYISKK

>member
-1 MKKILTLMAAM
+1 MAAM

-27 PNPSNIKTN
+27 PNPSNIKTD
-36 DAGEVVGCKDLMYDV
+36 DAGNVEGCTDLKYDA

-58 YAQKDDQIV
+58 NAQKDDQIV

-88 VGGNKKAVLNYTADA
+88 VGGNKEAVLNYTADA

-130 VKEYNNAKAALND
+130 VKEYNDAKAALNE
-143 VNKQLAGYSTK
+143 VNKELAGYSTK
-154 ENGKFLGFFNA
+154 EGGKFLDFFNA

-190 NNVAAKQTDISK
+190 NNVSANKADISK
-202 RLTDATDLVN
+202 RLSDATTNVN
-212 KIPADVQNAETLYNT
+212 AIPANVQKAEKLYKT
-227 IVGIEVGTDGKASLD
+227 IVGTDAKASLD
-242 RINKA
+242 RIKKA
-247 KKQDGIT
+247 KSTDNIDALTYADG
-254 AKIWNNG
+254 A
-261 EVNNST
+261 VNNSL
-267 DYIWDFKEVKN
+267 DYMYDFK
-278 GTKVTYVKDTRKA
+278 KVEKDGETTYVYDKLKA
-291 EWEKDEIAAI
+291 AWEKDEIAAI
-301 ENDRKKILDDA
+301 ENARKALLTDA
-312 LAELSNYPNHYKA
+312 LAELKNYPNHYTA
-325 DGKTQTDFQNR
+325 AGKTQADFQDA

-351 IVERDYKTKIEQIAK
+351 IVERDYKAKIEQIAK
-366 DAEALDKVIAAN
+366 DAEDLDKVIAAN
-378 SDVFKTDNLT
+378 PDVFKTDALSKDYNT
-388 PAYSDWKKDINDI
+388 WKKDIKDI
-401 NEFIKKTDKR
+401 NEFINKTDNR
-411 QKFTQ
+411 QDFTK
-416 AELAV
+416 AELDV
-421 NPVKKYTDAAA
+421 DPVKKYTDAAA
-432 TLETYK
+432 TLEAYK
-438 TELVKQAQTVLNKLV
+438 TDLVKQAQTVLNKLV
-453 EDTQKE
+453 GDTQKE

-472 NEPETQEKW
+472 NEPKTQEEW
-481 QKKFAIEQD
+481 QKKFAAEQD
-490 KLNKAEKTVK
+490 KLNKAENTVK
-500 DGKYDKLVVDY
+500 GGDYTKLVVNY
-511 TTIKGEIEAVQ
+511 ATIKEEINTVRT
-522 KTVNGYW
+522 TVNGYW
-529 GQTLSAQKGEVVEI
+529 GQTLDAQKGEVVRI
-543 NNQNAQKLYTLIDN
+543 NNKNAQKLYTLIDN
-557 VRADY
+557 VRDDY
-562 NERIQHI
+562 NDRIQHI
-569 QKWLGMQFMNYDKYQ
+569 QKWLGMQFMG
-584 GEESNATIDVKN
+584 GEESTATIDIKKN
-596 NLKKLFD
+596 LQKLFD
-603 IVLELDNTKKAIGE
+603 IVLDLDNTKKAIGE

-638 DKYRFFEKE
+638 DKYRFFDDK

-656 TDAIDALKI
+656 TKVIGDLKT

-677 ANKKAAEFLN
+677 ANKKAAEYLN
-687 NYSNKATYEYLNVAK
+687 NDEWYATYAYLNVAK
-702 AYTYVSNAQTE
+702 AKTYVDYAKSE
-713 VHKGYNESKMSS
+713 VDKGYKDSKMSS
-725 AAAKAYKQAFSDV
+725 AAATSYTQAFDDV
-738 ANVRK
+738 ATARF
-743 DAAGKQITL
+743 DAGKQITL
-752 GYITNAN
+752 GYIDNART
-759 EEIAKRWCDNINDLD
+759 EIAKRWCANRADLD

-793 NKVEA
+793 NKVQA
-798 AVAAIQVELESYKV
+798 AVEEIQIELDSYKV

-818 EMKVKWNFAKANEKQ
+818 EMKVKWNFAKANEKK
-833 LQKDAEAVDNTIASD
+833 LQEDAEAVDKTIASD
-848 FITKKIEAMN
+848 FISNKIEAMN
-858 ESIAIASKDLE
+858 KSIDTASQELE
-869 DKALKA
+869 KKALNA
-875 TEQKNATDEAEKQFN
+875 TEQKSATDATEKQFN

-904 NNAAKTAADKKVE
+904 NNAAKKAADKKVE

-923 KAAKTT
+923 KAAQTT
-929 LDGYRDEVKA
+929 LNGYRDEVKA

-959 TSSFEAYTLGNDY
+959 TSSFEAYTLGKDY
-972 EANIKGAL
+972 KANIKGAL
-980 ENIDADIKQLLAD
+980 ENIEADIKQLLAD

>member
-1 MKKILTLMAAM
+1 MAAM

-27 PNPSNIKTN
+27 PNPSNIKTD
-36 DAGEVVGCKDLMYDV
+36 DAGNVEGCTDLKYDA

-58 YAQKDDQIV
+58 NAQKDDQIV

-88 VGGNKKAVLNYTADA
+88 VGGNKEAVLNYTADA

-124 QMYLDL
+124 QVYLDL
-130 VKEYNNAKAALND
+130 VKEYNDAKAALNE
-143 VNKQLAGYSTK
+143 VNKVLAGYSTK
-154 ENGKFLGFFNA
+154 EGGKFLDFFNA

-190 NNVAAKQTDISK
+190 NNVSANKADISK
-202 RLTDATDLVN
+202 RLSDATTNVNAIPANVQKAEKLYKTIVDTDA
-212 KIPADVQNAETLYNT
+212 
-227 IVGIEVGTDGKASLD
+227 KASLD
-242 RINKA
+242 RIKKA
-247 KKQDGIT
+247 KSTANIDARTWADG
-254 AKIWNNG
+254 A
-261 EVNNST
+261 VNNSL
-267 DYIWDFKEVKN
+267 DYMYDFK
-278 GTKVTYVKDTRKA
+278 KVEKDGKTTYVYDKLKA
-291 EWEKDEIAAI
+291 AWEKDEIAAI
-301 ENDRKKILDDA
+301 ENARKALLTDA
-312 LAELSNYPNHYKA
+312 LAELKNYPNHYTA
-325 DGKTQTDFQNR
+325 AGKTQADFQDA
-336 YTGIVTSVDNMIARA
+336 YAGIVTSVDNMIARA
-351 IVERDYKTKIEQIAK
+351 IVERDYKAKIEQIAK
-366 DAEALDKVIAAN
+366 DAEDLDKVIAAN
-378 SDVFKTDNLT
+378 PDVFKTDALSKDYNT
-388 PAYSDWKKDINDI
+388 WKKDIKDI
-401 NEFIKKTDKR
+401 NEFINETNNR
-411 QKFTQ
+411 QDFTQ
-416 AELAV
+416 SELAA

-438 TELVKQAQTVLNKLV
+438 TDLVKQAQTVLNKLV
-453 EDTQKE
+453 DDTQKE

-472 NEPETQEKW
+472 NEPKTQEEW
-481 QKKFAIEQD
+481 QKKFAAEQD
-490 KLNKAEKTVK
+490 KLNKAEKKVK
-500 DGKYDKLVVDY
+500 GGDYTNLVVNY
-511 TTIKGEIEAVQ
+511 ATIKGEIEAVQ

-543 NNQNAQKLYTLIDN
+543 NNKNAQKLYDKIDA

-569 QKWLGMQFMNYDKYQ
+569 QKWLGMQFMG
-584 GEESNATIDVKN
+584 GEESTATIDIKKN
-596 NLKKLFD
+596 LQKLFD
-603 IVLELDNTKKAIGE
+603 IVLELDNTKKAIGD
-617 DVAAINKL
+617 DVAAINKI

-638 DKYRFFEKE
+638 DKYRFFDDKAE
-647 AKNSEDILY
+647 NSDKKLY
-656 TDAIDALKI
+656 TTVIGDLKT

-677 ANKKAAEFLN
+677 ANKKAAEYLN
-687 NYSNKATYEYLNVAK
+687 DDEWYATYAYLNVAK
-702 AYTYVSNAQTE
+702 AKTYVDYAKSE
-713 VHKGYNESKMSS
+713 VDKGYKDSKMSS
-725 AAAKAYKQAFSDV
+725 AAATSYTQAFDDV
-738 ANVRK
+738 ATARF
-743 DAAGKQITL
+743 DAASKQITL
-752 GYITNAN
+752 GYIDNART
-759 EEIAKRWCDNINDLD
+759 EIAKRWCAKLADLD

-793 NKVEA
+793 NKVQA
-798 AVAAIQVELESYKV
+798 AVEEIQKELDSYKV

-833 LQKDAEAVDNTIASD
+833 LQKDAEAVDKTIASD
-848 FITKKIEAMN
+848 FISKKIEAMN
-858 ESIAIASKDLE
+858 KSIDIASQELE
-869 DKALKA
+869 KKALKA
-875 TEQKNATDEAEKQFN
+875 TEQKSATDAAEKQFN

-904 NNAAKTAADKKVE
+904 NNAAKKAADKKVE

-923 KAAKTT
+923 KAAQTT
-929 LDGYRDEVKA
+929 LNGYRDEVKA

-959 TSSFEAYTLGNDY
+959 TSSFEAYTLGKDY

-980 ENIDADIKQLLAD
+980 ENIEADIKQLLAD

-1020 DKAAEGTIDTDTYYN
+1020 DKAAEGTVDTDTYYN
-1035 FIDAYLKYTSKK
+1035 FIDAYLKYISKK

>member
-190 NNVAAKQTDISK
+190 NNVAAKETDISD
-202 RLTDATDLVN
+202 RLTVATDLVN

-227 IVGIEVGTDGKASLD
+227 IVDTDAKASLD

-401 NEFIKKTDKR
+401 NEFIKKTDER

-677 ANKKAAEFLN
+677 ANKKAYEFLN
-687 NYSNKATYEYLNVAK
+687 SNSYYAKDTYLNIRFAEN
-702 AYTYVSNAQTE
+702 YVSDAQSD
-713 VHKGYNESKMSS
+713 VQQGYNDSKMSS
-725 AAAKAYKQAFSDV
+725 AAANAYTQAFEDV
-738 ANVRK
+738 AKARYEN
-743 DAAGKQITL
+743 GKQITL
-752 GYITNAN
+752 GYIDNAN
-759 EEIAKRWCDNINDLD
+759 TEIAKRWCNNISDLD
-774 LKKHTLA
+774 LTKHTLA

-793 NKVEA
+793 NKVEN
-798 AVAAIQVELESYKV
+798 AVAAIQGELESYKA

-833 LQKDAEAVDNTIASD
+833 LQKDAEAVDKTIASD

-858 ESIAIASKDLE
+858 ESIARASKTLE
-869 DKALKA
+869 EKALKA
-875 TEQKNATDEAEKQFN
+875 TEQKSATDAAEKQFN

-904 NNAAKTAADKKVE
+904 NNTAKKAADKKVE

-923 KAAKTT
+923 KAAQTT
-929 LDGYRDEVKA
+929 LNGYRDEVKT

-980 ENIDADIKQLLAD
+980 ENIEADIKQLLAD

-1020 DKAAEGTIDTDTYYN
+1020 DKAAEGTVDTDTYYN
-1035 FIDAYLKYTSKK
+1035 FIDAYLKYISKK

>member
-1 MKKILTLMAAM
+1 MAAM

-190 NNVAAKQTDISK
+190 NNVAAKETDISD
-202 RLTDATDLVN
+202 RLTVATDLVN

-227 IVGIEVGTDGKASLD
+227 IVDTDAKASLD

-401 NEFIKKTDKR
+401 NEFIKKTDER

-656 TDAIDALKI
+656 TDAIDALKN

-677 ANKKAAEFLN
+677 ANKKAYEFLN
-687 NYSNKATYEYLNVAK
+687 SNSYYAKDTYLNIRFAEN
-702 AYTYVSNAQTE
+702 YVSDAQSD
-713 VHKGYNESKMSS
+713 VQQGYNDSKMSS
-725 AAAKAYKQAFSDV
+725 AAANAYTQAFEDV
-738 ANVRK
+738 AKARYEN
-743 DAAGKQITL
+743 GKQITL
-752 GYITNAN
+752 GYIDNAN
-759 EEIAKRWCDNINDLD
+759 TEIAKRWCNNISDLD
-774 LKKHTLA
+774 LTKHTLA

-793 NKVEA
+793 NKVEN
-798 AVAAIQVELESYKV
+798 AVAAIQGELESYKA

-833 LQKDAEAVDNTIASD
+833 LQKDAEAVDKTIASD

-858 ESIAIASKDLE
+858 ESIARASKTLE
-869 DKALKA
+869 EKALKA
-875 TEQKNATDEAEKQFN
+875 TEQKSATDAAEKQFN

-904 NNAAKTAADKKVE
+904 NNTAKKAADKKVE

-923 KAAKTT
+923 KAAQTT
-929 LDGYRDEVKA
+929 LNGYRDEVKT

-980 ENIDADIKQLLAD
+980 ENIEADIKQLLAD

-1020 DKAAEGTIDTDTYYN
+1020 DKAAEGTVDTDTYYN
-1035 FIDAYLKYTSKK
+1035 FIDAYLKYISKK

>member
-1 MKKILTLMAAM
+1 MAAM

-27 PNPSNIKTN
+27 PNPSNIKTD
-36 DAGEVVGCKDLMYDV
+36 DAGNVVGCKDLMYDV

-88 VGGNKKAVLNYTADA
+88 VGGNKEAVLNYTADA

-124 QMYLDL
+124 QLYLNL
-130 VKEYNNAKAALND
+130 VKEYNDAKAALND

-182 DLEDAKKA
+182 DLEDAKKT
-190 NNVAAKQTDISK
+190 NTVAANETDISG
-202 RLTDATDLVN
+202 RLTDATKLVN
-212 KIPADVQNAETLYNT
+212 KIPNEVQNAETLYNT

-247 KKQDGIT
+247 KTQDGIT
-254 AKIWNNG
+254 ATIWNNG

-301 ENDRKKILDDA
+301 ENNRKKILDDA

-336 YTGIVTSVDNMIARA
+336 YAGIVTSVDNMIARA

-378 SDVFKTDNLT
+378 SDVFKTDKLT

-401 NEFIKKTDKR
+401 NEFIKKTDER

-472 NEPETQEKW
+472 NEPETQKEW
-481 QKKFAIEQD
+481 QKKFAVEQD
-490 KLNKAEKTVK
+490 KLNKAEETVK
-500 DGKYDKLVVDY
+500 AGKYDKLVVDY

-529 GQTLSAQKGEVVEI
+529 GETLDAQKGEVVNT
-543 NNQNAQKLYTLIDN
+543 NNQNAQKLYKLIDE

-562 NERIQHI
+562 NVRIQHI
-569 QKWLGMQFMNYDKYQ
+569 QKWLGMQFMG
-584 GEESNATIDVKN
+584 GEESTATIDIKKN
-596 NLKKLFD
+596 LQKLFD

-638 DKYRFFEKE
+638 DKYRFFEKK

-656 TDAIDALKI
+656 TKVIGDLKT

-687 NYSNKATYEYLNVAK
+687 DYSNKATYEYLNVAK

-713 VHKGYNESKMSS
+713 VDKGYNESKMSS

-752 GYITNAN
+752 GYITNAK

-798 AVAAIQVELESYKV
+798 AVNAIQDELNSYKI

-833 LQKDAEAVDNTIASD
+833 LQDAAEAVDKTIASD

-858 ESIAIASKDLE
+858 ESIALVSKDLE

-875 TEQKNATDEAEKQFN
+875 TEQKNATDAAEKQFN
-890 EDYKLVTEFKTVTE
+890 EDYKLVTEFETVTK
-904 NNAAKTAADKKVE
+904 NNTAKKAADKKVE

-923 KAAKTT
+923 KAAQTT
-929 LDGYRDEVKA
+929 LNGYRDEVKA

-959 TSSFEAYTLGNDY
+959 TSSFEAYTLGTDY

-1020 DKAAEGTIDTDTYYN
+1020 DKAAEGTVDTDTYYN
-1035 FIDAYLKYTSKK
+1035 FIDAYLKYISKK

>member
-1 MKKILTLMAAM
+1 MCT
-12 SAASGAFAYDYDWAV
+12 
-27 PNPSNIKTN
+27 
-36 DAGEVVGCKDLMYDV
+36 
-51 TSNVLSF
+51 
-58 YAQKDDQIV
+58 
-67 VSVQNL
+67 
-73 GGELGTVSANGTSIE
+73 
-88 VGGNKKAVLNYTADA
+88 
-103 DGLVKIV
+103 
-110 ISGNLVVTKINVTS
+110 INVTS
-124 QMYLDL
+124 QLYLDL
-130 VKEYNNAKAALND
+130 VAEYNTAKAALNN
-143 VNKQLAGYSTK
+143 VNKQLAEYSTK

-190 NNVAAKQTDISK
+190 NNVAAKETDISG
-202 RLTDATDLVN
+202 RLTDATKLVN
-212 KIPADVQNAETLYNT
+212 KIPNEVQNAETLYNT
-227 IVGIEVGTDGKASLD
+227 IVGTEDGTDGKASLD

-254 AKIWNNG
+254 ATIWNNG

-291 EWEKDEIAAI
+291 EWEKDEITAI

-401 NEFIKKTDKR
+401 NEFIKKTDER

-481 QKKFAIEQD
+481 QKLFAIEQD

-529 GQTLSAQKGEVVEI
+529 GQTLSAQKGEVVNI
-543 NNQNAQKLYTLIDN
+543 NNQNAQKLYTQIDAI
-557 VRADY
+557 RANY

-569 QKWLGMQFMNYDKYQ
+569 QKWLGMQFMG
-584 GEESNATIDVKN
+584 GEESTATIDIKKN
-596 NLKKLFD
+596 LQKLFD

-638 DKYRFFEKE
+638 DKYRFFEDKAE
-647 AKNSEDILY
+647 NSDKKLY
-656 TDAIDALKI
+656 TTVIGDLKT

-677 ANKKAAEFLN
+677 ANKKAAEYLN
-687 NYSNKATYEYLNVAK
+687 DDEWNATYAYLNVDKAK
-702 AYTYVSNAQTE
+702 TYVDYAKSE
-713 VHKGYNESKMSS
+713 VDKGYKDSKMSS
-725 AAAKAYKQAFSDV
+725 AAATSYTQAFDDV
-738 ANVRK
+738 EKARF
-743 DAAGKQITL
+743 DATGKQITL
-752 GYITNAN
+752 GYIDNAKT
-759 EEIAKRWCDNINDLD
+759 EIAKRWCANPADLD
-774 LKKHTLA
+774 LQKHTLA

-833 LQKDAEAVDNTIASD
+833 LQEAAKAVDETIASD
-848 FITKKIEAMN
+848 FISKKIEAMN
-858 ESIAIASKDLE
+858 KSIDLASQELE
-869 DKALKA
+869 KKALKA
-875 TEQKNATDEAEKQFN
+875 TEQKSATDEAEKQFN

-904 NNAAKTAADKKVE
+904 NNTAKKAADKKVE

-923 KAAKTT
+923 KAAQTT
-929 LDGYRDEVKA
+929 LNGYRDEVKA

-959 TSSFEAYTLGNDY
+959 TSSFEAYTLGKDY

-980 ENIDADIKQLLAD
+980 ENIEADIKQLLAD

>member
-1 MKKILTLMAAM
+1 MAAM

-27 PNPSNIKTN
+27 PNPSNIKTD
-36 DAGEVVGCKDLMYDV
+36 DAGNVEGCTDLKYDV

-58 YAQKDDQIV
+58 NAQKDDQIV

-88 VGGNKKAVLNYTADA
+88 VGGNKEAVLNYTADA

-110 ISGNLVVTKINVTS
+110 ISGNLVVKKINVTS

-130 VKEYNNAKAALND
+130 VKEYNDAKTALNE
-143 VNKQLAGYSTK
+143 VNKELAGYSTK
-154 ENGKFLGFFNA
+154 EGGKFLEFFNA

-190 NNVAAKQTDISK
+190 NNVAANKADISK
-202 RLTDATDLVN
+202 RLSDATTNVN
-212 KIPADVQNAETLYNT
+212 AIPANVQKAEKLYKT
-227 IVGIEVGTDGKASLD
+227 IVGTDAKASLD
-242 RINKA
+242 RIKKA
-247 KKQDGIT
+247 KSTANIDATTWADG
-254 AKIWNNG
+254 A
-261 EVNNST
+261 VNNNL
-267 DYIWDFKEVKN
+267 DYMYDFK
-278 GTKVTYVKDTRKA
+278 KVEKDGKTTYVYDKLKA
-291 EWEKDEIAAI
+291 AWEKDEIAAI
-301 ENDRKKILDDA
+301 ETARKAILADA
-312 LAELSNYPNHYKA
+312 LAELKNYPKHYTA
-325 DGKTQTDFQNR
+325 EGKTQDDFQKA
-336 YTGIVTSVDNMIARA
+336 YAGIVTSVDNMIARA
-351 IVERDYKTKIEQIAK
+351 IVERDYKAKIEQIAS

-388 PAYSDWKKDINDI
+388 PAYSDWKKDIKDI
-401 NEFIKKTDKR
+401 NDFINKTDNR
-411 QKFTQ
+411 QDKTQ

-421 NPVKKYTDAAA
+421 DPVKKYTDAAA
-432 TLETYK
+432 TLEKYK
-438 TELVKQAQTVLNKLV
+438 KELVKQAQTVLNKLV
-453 EDTQKE
+453 SDTQKE

-472 NEPETQEKW
+472 NEPTTQQEW

-500 DGKYDKLVVDY
+500 AGKYNELVVDY

-543 NNQNAQKLYTLIDN
+543 NNQNAQKLYTLIDK

-569 QKWLGMQFMNYDKYQ
+569 QKWLGMQFMG
-584 GEESNATIDVKN
+584 GEESTATIDIKKN
-596 NLKKLFD
+596 LQKLFD

-638 DKYRFFEKE
+638 NKYRFFEDK

-677 ANKKAAEFLN
+677 ANAKAAEFLN
-687 NYSNKATYEYLNVAK
+687 DYSYKADYDYLNVAK
-702 AYTYVSNAQTE
+702 AYTYVSYAQTE
-713 VHKGYNESKMSS
+713 VDKGYNESKMSS

-752 GYITNAN
+752 GYITNAK

-833 LQKDAEAVDNTIASD
+833 LQTDAEAVDNTIASD

-858 ESIAIASKDLE
+858 ESIALVSKDLE

-875 TEQKNATDEAEKQFN
+875 TEQKSATDAAEKQFN
-890 EDYKLVTEFKTVTE
+890 EDYKLVTEFKTVTD
-904 NNAAKTAADKKVE
+904 NNTAKKAADNKVE

-923 KAAKTT
+923 KAAQTT
-929 LDGYRDEVKA
+929 LNGYRDEVKA

-959 TSSFEAYTLGNDY
+959 TSSFEAYTLGKDY

-980 ENIDADIKQLLAD
+980 ENIETDIKQLLAD

-1020 DKAAEGTIDTDTYYN
+1020 DKAAEGTVDTDTYYN
-1035 FIDAYLKYTSKK
+1035 FIDAYLKYISKK

>member
-1 MKKILTLMAAM
+1 MAAM

-27 PNPSNIKTN
+27 PNPSNIKTD
-36 DAGEVVGCKDLMYDV
+36 DAGNVEGCTDLKYDV

-58 YAQKDDQIV
+58 SAQKNDQIV
-67 VSVQNL
+67 VYVQNL

-88 VGGNKKAVLNYTADA
+88 VGGNKEAVLNYTADA
-103 DGLVKIV
+103 NGLVKIV

-124 QMYLDL
+124 QVYLGL
-130 VKEYNNAKAALND
+130 VKEYNDAKAALND
-143 VNKQLAGYSTK
+143 VNKKLAGYANK
-154 ENGKFLGFFNA
+154 EDGKFLGFFNA

-182 DLEDAKKA
+182 DLEDAKKK
-190 NNVAAKQTDISK
+190 NTVAAQETDISD
-202 RLTDATDLVN
+202 RLTNATTNVS
-212 KIPADVQNAETLYNT
+212 KIPTDVESAENLYNT
-227 IVGIEVGTDGKASLD
+227 IVGTDAKASLD

-247 KKQDGIT
+247 KQDGIT
-254 AKIWNNG
+254 AAIWNNG
-261 EVNNST
+261 EINNST

-278 GTKVTYVKDTRKA
+278 GTKVTYVKDQRKA
-291 EWEKDEIAAI
+291 EWEKDEIAGI
-301 ENDRKKILDDA
+301 EKKRENIKTDA

-325 DGKTQTDFQNR
+325 AGKTQADFQNA
-336 YTGIVTSVDNMIARA
+336 YAGIVTSVDNMIARA
-351 IVERDYKTKIEQIAK
+351 IVERDYKAKIEQIAK
-366 DAEALDKVIAAN
+366 DAEDLDKVIAAN
-378 SDVFKTDNLT
+378 PDVFKTDALSKDYNT
-388 PAYSDWKKDINDI
+388 WKKDIKDI
-401 NEFIKKTDKR
+401 NEFINKTDER

-438 TELVKQAQTVLNKLV
+438 TDLVKQAQNVLNKLV
-453 EDTQKE
+453 DDTQKE

-472 NEPETQEKW
+472 NEPETQKEW
-481 QKKFAIEQD
+481 QKKFALEQD
-490 KLNKAEKTVK
+490 KLNNSEKTVK
-500 DGKYDKLVVDY
+500 GGDYTKLVVNY
-511 TTIKGEIEAVQ
+511 ATIKGEIEAVQ

-529 GQTLSAQKGEVVEI
+529 GQTLNAQKGEVVEI
-543 NNQNAQKLYTLIDN
+543 NKQNAQKLYTQIDEI
-557 VRADY
+557 RANY

-638 DKYRFFEKE
+638 DKYRFFETE
-647 AKNSEDILY
+647 AKNSDGVKY
-656 TDAIDALKI
+656 TDAIKTLKT

-677 ANKKAAEFLN
+677 ANKKAYEFLN
-687 NYSNKATYEYLNVAK
+687 SNSYYAKDTYLNIRFAEN
-702 AYTYVSNAQTE
+702 YVSVAQSD
-713 VHKGYNESKMSS
+713 VQQGYNDSKMSS
-725 AAAKAYKQAFSDV
+725 AAANAYTQAFEDV
-738 ANVRK
+738 AKARYEN
-743 DAAGKQITL
+743 GKQITL
-752 GYITNAN
+752 GYIDNAKT
-759 EEIAKRWCDNINDLD
+759 EIAKLWCNNISDLD
-774 LKKHTLA
+774 LTKHTLA

-793 NKVEA
+793 NKVED
-798 AVAAIQVELESYKV
+798 AVAAIQDELDSYKK

-833 LQKDAEAVDNTIASD
+833 LQDAAEAVDKTIASD

-858 ESIAIASKDLE
+858 ESIAIASKTLE
-869 DKALKA
+869 EKALKA
-875 TEQKNATDEAEKQFN
+875 TEQKSATDAAEKQFN
-890 EDYKLVTEFKTVTE
+890 EDYKLVTEFKTVTA
-904 NNAAKTAADKKVE
+904 NNTAKKAADKKVE

-923 KAAKTT
+923 KAAQTT
-929 LDGYRDEVKA
+929 LNGYRDEVKA

-959 TSSFEAYTLGNDY
+959 TSSFEAYTLGKDY

>member
-27 PNPSNIKTN
+27 PNPSNIKT
-36 DAGEVVGCKDLMYDV
+36 DAAGNVEGCTDLKYDA

-58 YAQKDDQIV
+58 NAQKDDQIV

-88 VGGNKKAVLNYTADA
+88 VGGNKEAVLNYTADA

-110 ISGNLVVTKINVTS
+110 ISGNLVVKKINVTS

-130 VKEYNNAKAALND
+130 VKEYNDAKTALNE
-143 VNKQLAGYSTK
+143 VNKELAGYSTK
-154 ENGKFLGFFNA
+154 EGGKFLDFFNA

-190 NNVAAKQTDISK
+190 NNVAANKADISK
-202 RLTDATDLVN
+202 RLSDATTNVN
-212 KIPADVQNAETLYNT
+212 AIPANVQKAEKLYKT
-227 IVGIEVGTDGKASLD
+227 IVGTDAKASLD
-242 RINKA
+242 RIKKA
-247 KKQDGIT
+247 KSTANIDATTWADG
-254 AKIWNNG
+254 A
-261 EVNNST
+261 VNNNL
-267 DYIWDFKEVKN
+267 DYMYDFK
-278 GTKVTYVKDTRKA
+278 KVEKDGKTTYVYDKLKA
-291 EWEKDEIAAI
+291 AWEKDEIAAI
-301 ENDRKKILDDA
+301 ETARKAILADA
-312 LAELSNYPNHYKA
+312 LAELKNYPKHYTA
-325 DGKTQTDFQNR
+325 EGKTQDDFQKA
-336 YTGIVTSVDNMIARA
+336 YAGIVTSVDNMIARA
-351 IVERDYKTKIEQIAK
+351 IVERDYKAKIEQIAS

-388 PAYSDWKKDINDI
+388 PAYSDWKKDIKDI
-401 NEFIKKTDKR
+401 NDFINKTDNR
-411 QKFTQ
+411 QDKTQ

-421 NPVKKYTDAAA
+421 DPVKKYTDAAA
-432 TLETYK
+432 TLEKYK
-438 TELVKQAQTVLNKLV
+438 KELVKQAQTVLNKLV
-453 EDTQKE
+453 SDTQKE

-472 NEPETQEKW
+472 NEPTTQQEW
-481 QKKFAIEQD
+481 QKKFAIQQD

-500 DGKYDKLVVDY
+500 AGKYNELVVDY

-569 QKWLGMQFMNYDKYQ
+569 QKWLGMQFMG
-584 GEESNATIDVKN
+584 GEESTATIDIKKN
-596 NLKKLFD
+596 LQKLFD

-638 DKYRFFEKE
+638 NKYRFFEDK

-677 ANKKAAEFLN
+677 ANAKAAEFLN
-687 NYSNKATYEYLNVAK
+687 DYSYKADYDYLNVAK
-702 AYTYVSNAQTE
+702 AYTYVSYAQTE
-713 VHKGYNESKMSS
+713 VDKGYNESKMSS

-752 GYITNAN
+752 GYITNAK

-833 LQKDAEAVDNTIASD
+833 LQTDAEAVDNTIASD

-858 ESIAIASKDLE
+858 ESIALVSKDLE

-875 TEQKNATDEAEKQFN
+875 TEQKSATDAAEKQFN
-890 EDYKLVTEFKTVTE
+890 EDYKLVTEFKTVTD
-904 NNAAKTAADKKVE
+904 NNTAKKAADNKVE

-923 KAAKTT
+923 KAAQTT
-929 LDGYRDEVKA
+929 LNGYRDEVKA

-959 TSSFEAYTLGNDY
+959 TSSFEAYTLGKDY

-980 ENIDADIKQLLAD
+980 ENIETDIKQLLAD

-1020 DKAAEGTIDTDTYYN
+1020 DKAAEGTVDTDTYYN
-1035 FIDAYLKYTSKK
+1035 FIDAYLKYISKK

>member
-1 MKKILTLMAAM
+1 MAAM

-36 DAGEVVGCKDLMYDV
+36 DAGEVVGCKDLMYDA

-88 VGGNKKAVLNYTADA
+88 VGGNKEAVLNYTADA

-124 QMYLDL
+124 QLYLDL
-130 VKEYNNAKAALND
+130 VAEYNTAKAALNN
-143 VNKQLAGYSTK
+143 VNKQLAEYSTK

-190 NNVAAKQTDISK
+190 NNVAAKETDISG
-202 RLTDATDLVN
+202 RLTDATKLVN
-212 KIPADVQNAETLYNT
+212 KIPNEVQNAETLYNT
-227 IVGIEVGTDGKASLD
+227 IVGTEDGTDGKASLD

-254 AKIWNNG
+254 ATIWNNG

-401 NEFIKKTDKR
+401 NEFIKKTDER

-481 QKKFAIEQD
+481 QKLFAIEQD

-529 GQTLSAQKGEVVEI
+529 GQTLSAQKGEVVNI
-543 NNQNAQKLYTLIDN
+543 NNQNAQKLYTQIDAI
-557 VRADY
+557 RANY

-569 QKWLGMQFMNYDKYQ
+569 QKWLGMQFMG
-584 GEESNATIDVKN
+584 GEESTATIDIKKN
-596 NLKKLFD
+596 LQKLFD

-638 DKYRFFEKE
+638 DKYRFFEDKAE
-647 AKNSEDILY
+647 NSDKKLY
-656 TDAIDALKI
+656 TTVIGDLKT

-677 ANKKAAEFLN
+677 ANKKAAEYLN
-687 NYSNKATYEYLNVAK
+687 DDEWNATYAYLNVDKAK
-702 AYTYVSNAQTE
+702 TYVDYAKSE
-713 VHKGYNESKMSS
+713 VDKGYKDSKMSS
-725 AAAKAYKQAFSDV
+725 AAATSYTQAFDDV
-738 ANVRK
+738 EKARF
-743 DAAGKQITL
+743 DATGKQITL
-752 GYITNAN
+752 GYIDNAKT
-759 EEIAKRWCDNINDLD
+759 EIAKRWCANPADLD
-774 LKKHTLA
+774 LQKHTLA

-833 LQKDAEAVDNTIASD
+833 LQEAAKAVDETIASD
-848 FITKKIEAMN
+848 FISKKIEAMN
-858 ESIAIASKDLE
+858 KSIDLASQELE
-869 DKALKA
+869 KKALKA
-875 TEQKNATDEAEKQFN
+875 TEQKSATDEAEKQFN

-904 NNAAKTAADKKVE
+904 NNTAKKAADKKVE

-923 KAAKTT
+923 KAAQTT
-929 LDGYRDEVKA
+929 LNGYRDEVKA

-980 ENIDADIKQLLAD
+980 ENIETDIKQLLAD

-1020 DKAAEGTIDTDTYYN
+1020 DKAAEGTVDTDTYYN
-1035 FIDAYLKYTSKK
+1035 FIDAYLKYISKK

>member
-27 PNPSNIKTN
+27 PNPSNIKTD
-36 DAGEVVGCKDLMYDV
+36 DAGNVEGCTDLKYDA

-58 YAQKDDQIV
+58 NAQKDDQIV

-88 VGGNKKAVLNYTADA
+88 VGGNKEAVLNYTADA

-130 VKEYNNAKAALND
+130 VKEYNDAKAALNE
-143 VNKQLAGYSTK
+143 VNKKLAGYSTK
-154 ENGKFLGFFNA
+154 EGGKFLDFFNA

-182 DLEDAKKA
+182 DLEDAKKK
-190 NNVAAKQTDISK
+190 NTVAAKETDISQ
-202 RLTDATDLVN
+202 RLSDATKNVN
-212 KIPADVQNAETLYNT
+212 AIPADVQKAEKLYKT
-227 IVGIEVGTDGKASLD
+227 IVGTDAQASLD
-242 RINKA
+242 RIKKA
-247 KKQDGIT
+247 KSTANIDATTWADG
-254 AKIWNNG
+254 A
-261 EVNNST
+261 VNNLL
-267 DYIWDFKEVKN
+267 DYMYDFK
-278 GTKVTYVKDTRKA
+278 KVEKDGKTTYVYDKLKVA
-291 EWEKDEIAAI
+291 WEKDEIAAI
-301 ENDRKKILDDA
+301 ENDRKAFLADA
-312 LAELSNYPNHYKA
+312 LAELKNYPNHYTA
-325 DGKTQTDFQNR
+325 AGKTQADFQNA
-336 YTGIVTSVDNMIARA
+336 YAGIVTSVDNMIARA
-351 IVERDYKTKIEQIAK
+351 IVERDYKAKIQQIAK
-366 DAEALDKVIAAN
+366 DAEDLDKVIAAN
-378 SDVFKTDNLT
+378 PDVFKTDALSKDYNT
-388 PAYSDWKKDINDI
+388 WKKDIKDI
-401 NEFIKKTDKR
+401 NEFINETNNR
-411 QKFTQ
+411 QDFTQ
-416 AELAV
+416 SELAA

-438 TELVKQAQTVLNKLV
+438 TDLVKQAQTVLNKLV
-453 EDTQKE
+453 DDTQKE

-472 NEPETQEKW
+472 NEPKTQEIW
-481 QKKFAIEQD
+481 QKKFAAEQD

-500 DGKYDKLVVDY
+500 GGDYTNLVVNY
-511 TTIKGEIEAVQ
+511 ATIKDEINAVRT
-522 KTVNGYW
+522 TVNGYW
-529 GQTLSAQKGEVVEI
+529 GETLSAQKGEVVET
-543 NNQNAQKLYTLIDN
+543 NNNNAKKLYEKIDA
-557 VRADY
+557 VRANY

-569 QKWLGMQFMNYDKYQ
+569 QKWLGMQFMG
-584 GEESNATIDVKN
+584 GEESTATIDIKKN
-596 NLKKLFD
+596 LQKLFD

-638 DKYRFFEKE
+638 DKYRFFDEK

-656 TDAIDALKI
+656 KDAIDALKI

-677 ANKKAAEFLN
+677 ANAKAAEFLN
-687 NYSNKATYEYLNVAK
+687 DYSYKATYEYLNVAK
-702 AYTYVSNAQTE
+702 ANTYVSKAKTDVDE
-713 VHKGYNESKMSS
+713 GYKDSKMSS
-725 AAAKAYKQAFSDV
+725 AAATSYTQAFDDV
-738 ANVRK
+738 ATARF
-743 DAAGKQITL
+743 DATTGKQITL
-752 GYITNAN
+752 GYIDNAYT
-759 EEIAKRWCDNINDLD
+759 EIAKRWCDNISDLD
-774 LKKHTLA
+774 LTKHTLA
-781 DDIEDV
+781 DDIEEV
-787 IQKEYL
+787 IQKKYL
-793 NKVEA
+793 NKVEN
-798 AVAAIQVELESYKV
+798 AVAAIQGELESYKA

-833 LQKDAEAVDNTIASD
+833 LQEAAEAVDKTIASD

-858 ESIAIASKDLE
+858 ESIAIASKTLE
-869 DKALKA
+869 EKALKA
-875 TEQKNATDEAEKQFN
+875 TEQKSATDAAEKQFN
-890 EDYKLVTEFKTVTE
+890 ENYKLVTEFKTVTE
-904 NNAAKTAADKKVE
+904 NNTAKKAADKKVE

-923 KAAKTT
+923 KAAQTT
-929 LDGYRDEVKA
+929 LNGYRDEVKA

-1004 ENGDGVVDIKD
+1004 ENGDGVVDFKD

-1020 DKAAEGTIDTDTYYN
+1020 DKAAEGTVDTDTYYN
-1035 FIDAYLKYTSKK
+1035 FIDAYLKYISKK

>member
-124 QMYLDL
+124 QLYLDL

-190 NNVAAKQTDISK
+190 NNVAAKETDISD
-202 RLTDATDLVN
+202 RLTVATDLVN

-227 IVGIEVGTDGKASLD
+227 IVDTDAKASLD

-325 DGKTQTDFQNR
+325 DGKTQTDFQNA
-336 YTGIVTSVDNMIARA
+336 YAGIVTSVDNMIARA

-378 SDVFKTDNLT
+378 SDVFKTDKLT

-401 NEFIKKTDKR
+401 NEFIKKTDER

-472 NEPETQEKW
+472 NEPTTQQEW

-490 KLNKAEKTVK
+490 KLNKAENTVK
-500 DGKYDKLVVDY
+500 AGKYNELVVDY

-529 GQTLSAQKGEVVEI
+529 GQTLSAQKGEVVET
-543 NNQNAQKLYTLIDN
+543 NNQNAQKLYTLIDK

-569 QKWLGMQFMNYDKYQ
+569 QKWLGMQFMG
-584 GEESNATIDVKN
+584 GEESTATIDIKKN
-596 NLKKLFD
+596 LQKLFD

-638 DKYRFFEKE
+638 NKYRFFEDK

-656 TDAIDALKI
+656 TTAISTLKT

-677 ANKKAAEFLN
+677 ANKKAAEYLN
-687 NYSNKATYEYLNVAK
+687 DYERNATYAYLNVNK
-702 AYTYVSNAQTE
+702 AMTYVDYAKSE
-713 VHKGYNESKMSS
+713 VNKGYKDSKMSS
-725 AAAKAYKQAFSDV
+725 AAATSYNQAFDDV
-738 ANVRK
+738 ATARF
-743 DAAGKQITL
+743 DATGKQITL
-752 GYITNAN
+752 GYIDNAKT
-759 EEIAKRWCDNINDLD
+759 EIAKRWCAKLADLD
-774 LKKHTLA
+774 LDKHTLA

-833 LQKDAEAVDNTIASD
+833 LQNDAEAVDNTIASD

-858 ESIAIASKDLE
+858 ESIALVSKDLE

-875 TEQKNATDEAEKQFN
+875 TEQKSATDAAEKQFN

-904 NNAAKTAADKKVE
+904 NNTAKKAADKKVE

-923 KAAKTT
+923 KAAQTT
-929 LDGYRDEVKA
+929 LNGYRDEVKT

-980 ENIDADIKQLLAD
+980 ENIEADIKQLLAD

-1020 DKAAEGTIDTDTYYN
+1020 DKAAEGTVDTDTYYN
-1035 FIDAYLKYTSKK
+1035 FIDAYLKYISKK

>member
-1 MKKILTLMAAM
+1 MAAM

-27 PNPSNIKTN
+27 PNPSNIKTD
-36 DAGEVVGCKDLMYDV
+36 DAGNVEGCTDLKYDA

-58 YAQKDDQIV
+58 NAQKDDQIV

-88 VGGNKKAVLNYTADA
+88 VGGNKEAVLNYTADA

-130 VKEYNNAKAALND
+130 VKEYNDAKAALNE
-143 VNKQLAGYSTK
+143 VNKELAGYSTK
-154 ENGKFLGFFNA
+154 EGGKFLDFFNA

-175 AIEKAKA
+175 TIEKAKA

-190 NNVAAKQTDISK
+190 NNVSANKADISK
-202 RLTDATDLVN
+202 RLSDATTNVN
-212 KIPADVQNAETLYNT
+212 AIPANVQKAEKLYKT
-227 IVGIEVGTDGKASLD
+227 IVGTDAKASLD
-242 RINKA
+242 RIKKA
-247 KKQDGIT
+247 KSTDNIDASTWADG
-254 AKIWNNG
+254 A
-261 EVNNST
+261 VNNSL
-267 DYIWDFKEVKN
+267 DYMYDFK
-278 GTKVTYVKDTRKA
+278 KVEKDGETTYVYDKLKA
-291 EWEKDEIAAI
+291 AWEKDEIAAI
-301 ENDRKKILDDA
+301 ENARKALLTDA
-312 LAELSNYPNHYKA
+312 LAELKNYPNHYTA
-325 DGKTQTDFQNR
+325 AGKTQADFQDA
-336 YTGIVTSVDNMIARA
+336 YAGIVTSVDNMIARA

-378 SDVFKTDNLT
+378 SDVFKTDALSKDYNT
-388 PAYSDWKKDINDI
+388 WKKDIKDI
-401 NEFIKKTDKR
+401 NEFINETNNR
-411 QKFTQ
+411 QDFTQ
-416 AELAV
+416 SELAA

-438 TELVKQAQTVLNKLV
+438 TDLVKQAQTVLNKLV
-453 EDTQKE
+453 DDTQKE

-472 NEPETQEKW
+472 NEPKTQEKW
-481 QKKFAIEQD
+481 QKLFAAEQD
-490 KLNKAEKTVK
+490 KLNKAEKKVK
-500 DGKYDKLVVDY
+500 GGDYTNLVVNY
-511 TTIKGEIEAVQ
+511 ATIKGEIEAVQ

-529 GQTLSAQKGEVVEI
+529 GQTLNAQKGEVVDI
-543 NNQNAQKLYTLIDN
+543 NNQNAQKLYDKIDA

-569 QKWLGMQFMNYDKYQ
+569 QKWLGMQFMG
-584 GEESNATIDVKN
+584 GEESTATIDIKKN
-596 NLKKLFD
+596 LQKLFD

-638 DKYRFFEKE
+638 DKYRFFEDKAE
-647 AKNSEDILY
+647 NSDKKLY
-656 TDAIDALKI
+656 TTVIGDLKT

-677 ANKKAAEFLN
+677 ANKKAADYLN
-687 NYSNKATYEYLNVAK
+687 DFEWKATYAYLNVAK
-702 AYTYVSNAQTE
+702 AQTYVDYAKSE
-713 VHKGYNESKMSS
+713 VDKGYNDSKMSS
-725 AAAKAYKQAFSDV
+725 AAATSYNGAFDDV
-738 ANVRK
+738 ATARF

-752 GYITNAN
+752 GYIDNAKT
-759 EEIAKRWCDNINDLD
+759 EIAKRWCASLADLD

-793 NKVEA
+793 NKVQS
-798 AVAAIQVELESYKV
+798 AVAAIQVELESYKA

-833 LQKDAEAVDNTIASD
+833 LQDAAKAVDETIASD
-848 FITKKIEAMN
+848 FISKKIEAMN
-858 ESIAIASKDLE
+858 KSIDIASQELE
-869 DKALKA
+869 KKALKA
-875 TEQKNATDEAEKQFN
+875 TEQKSATDATEKQFN
-890 EDYKLVTEFKTVTE
+890 EDYKLVTEFKTVTD
-904 NNAAKTAADKKVE
+904 NNTAKTAADKKVE

-923 KAAKTT
+923 KAAQTT
-929 LDGYRDEVKA
+929 LNGYRDEVKA

-980 ENIDADIKQLLAD
+980 ENIETDIKQLLAD

-1020 DKAAEGTIDTDTYYN
+1020 DKAAEGTVDTDTYYN
-1035 FIDAYLKYTSKK
+1035 FIDAYLKYISKK

>member
-1 MKKILTLMAAM
+1 MAAM

-27 PNPSNIKTN
+27 PNPSNIKTD
-36 DAGEVVGCKDLMYDV
+36 DAGNVEGCTDLKYDA

-58 YAQKDDQIV
+58 NAQKDDQIV

-88 VGGNKKAVLNYTADA
+88 VGGNKEAVLNYTADA

-130 VKEYNNAKAALND
+130 VKEYNDAKAALNE
-143 VNKQLAGYSTK
+143 VNKELAGYSTK
-154 ENGKFLGFFNA
+154 EGGKFLDFFNA

-175 AIEKAKA
+175 TIEKAKA

-190 NNVAAKQTDISK
+190 NNVSANKADISK
-202 RLTDATDLVN
+202 RLSDATTNVN
-212 KIPADVQNAETLYNT
+212 AIPANVQKAEKLYKT
-227 IVGIEVGTDGKASLD
+227 IVGTDAKASLD
-242 RINKA
+242 RIKKA
-247 KKQDGIT
+247 KSTDNIDASTWADG
-254 AKIWNNG
+254 A
-261 EVNNST
+261 VNNSL
-267 DYIWDFKEVKN
+267 DYMYDFK
-278 GTKVTYVKDTRKA
+278 KVEKDGETTYVYDKLKA
-291 EWEKDEIAAI
+291 AWEKDEIAAI
-301 ENDRKKILDDA
+301 ENARKALLTDA
-312 LAELSNYPNHYKA
+312 LAELKNYPNHYTA
-325 DGKTQTDFQNR
+325 AGKTQADFQDA
-336 YTGIVTSVDNMIARA
+336 YAGIVTSVDNMIARA
-351 IVERDYKTKIEQIAK
+351 IVERDYKAKIEQIAK
-366 DAEALDKVIAAN
+366 DAEDLDKVIAAN
-378 SDVFKTDNLT
+378 PDVFKTDALSKDYNT
-388 PAYSDWKKDINDI
+388 WKKDIKDI
-401 NEFIKKTDKR
+401 NEFINKTDNR
-411 QKFTQ
+411 QDFTK
-416 AELAV
+416 AELDV
-421 NPVKKYTDAAA
+421 DPVKKYTDAAA

-438 TELVKQAQTVLNKLV
+438 TDLVKQAQTVLNKLV
-453 EDTQKE
+453 DDTQKE

-472 NEPETQEKW
+472 NEPKTQEKW
-481 QKKFAIEQD
+481 QKLFAAEQD
-490 KLNKAEKTVK
+490 KLNKAEKKVK
-500 DGKYDKLVVDY
+500 GGDYTNLVVNY
-511 TTIKGEIEAVQ
+511 ATIKGEIKAVQ

-529 GQTLSAQKGEVVEI
+529 GQTLNAQKGEVVDI
-543 NNQNAQKLYTLIDN
+543 NNQNAQKLYDKIDA

-638 DKYRFFEKE
+638 DKYRFFEDKAE
-647 AKNSEDILY
+647 NSDKKLY
-656 TDAIDALKI
+656 TKVIGDLKT

-677 ANKKAAEFLN
+677 ANKKAADYLN
-687 NYSNKATYEYLNVAK
+687 DFEWKATYAYLNVAK
-702 AYTYVSNAQTE
+702 AQTYVDYAKSE
-713 VHKGYNESKMSS
+713 VDKGYNDSKMSS
-725 AAAKAYKQAFSDV
+725 AAATSYNGAFDDV
-738 ANVRK
+738 ATARF

-752 GYITNAN
+752 GYIDNAKT
-759 EEIAKRWCDNINDLD
+759 EIAKRWCASLADLD

-793 NKVEA
+793 NKVQS
-798 AVAAIQVELESYKV
+798 AVAAIQVELESYKA

-833 LQKDAEAVDNTIASD
+833 LQDAAKAVDETIASD
-848 FITKKIEAMN
+848 FISKKIEAMN
-858 ESIAIASKDLE
+858 KSIDIASQELE
-869 DKALKA
+869 KKALKA
-875 TEQKNATDEAEKQFN
+875 TEQKSATDATEKQFN
-890 EDYKLVTEFKTVTE
+890 EDYKLVTEFKTVTD
-904 NNAAKTAADKKVE
+904 NNTAKTAADKKVE

-923 KAAKTT
+923 KAAQTT
-929 LDGYRDEVKA
+929 LNGYRDEVKA

-1020 DKAAEGTIDTDTYYN
+1020 DKAAEGTVDTDTYYN

>member
-1 MKKILTLMAAM
+1 MAAM

-27 PNPSNIKTN
+27 PNPSNIKTD
-36 DAGEVVGCKDLMYDV
+36 DAGNVEGCTDLKYDV

-58 YAQKDDQIV
+58 NAQKDDQIV

-88 VGGNKKAVLNYTADA
+88 VGGNKEAVLNYTADA

-110 ISGNLVVTKINVTS
+110 ISGNLVVKKINVTS

-130 VKEYNNAKAALND
+130 VKEYNDAKTALNE
-143 VNKQLAGYSTK
+143 VNKELAGYSTK
-154 ENGKFLGFFNA
+154 EGGKFLEFFNA

-190 NNVAAKQTDISK
+190 NNVAANKADISK
-202 RLTDATDLVN
+202 RLSDATTNVN
-212 KIPADVQNAETLYNT
+212 AIPANVQKAEKLYKT
-227 IVGIEVGTDGKASLD
+227 IVGTDAKASLD
-242 RINKA
+242 RIKKA
-247 KKQDGIT
+247 KSTANIDATTWADG
-254 AKIWNNG
+254 A
-261 EVNNST
+261 VNNNL
-267 DYIWDFKEVKN
+267 DYMYDFK
-278 GTKVTYVKDTRKA
+278 KVEKDGKTTYVYDKLKA
-291 EWEKDEIAAI
+291 AWEKDEIAAI
-301 ENDRKKILDDA
+301 ETARKAILADA
-312 LAELSNYPNHYKA
+312 LAELKNYPKHYTA
-325 DGKTQTDFQNR
+325 EGKTQDDFQKA
-336 YTGIVTSVDNMIARA
+336 YAGIVTSVDNMIARA
-351 IVERDYKTKIEQIAK
+351 IVERDYKAKIEQIAS

-388 PAYSDWKKDINDI
+388 PAYSDWKKDIKDI
-401 NEFIKKTDKR
+401 NDFINKTDNR
-411 QKFTQ
+411 QDKTQ

-421 NPVKKYTDAAA
+421 DPVKKNTDAAA
-432 TLETYK
+432 TLEKYK
-438 TELVKQAQTVLNKLV
+438 KELVKQAQTVLNKLV
-453 EDTQKE
+453 SDTQKE

-472 NEPETQEKW
+472 NEPTTQQEW

-500 DGKYDKLVVDY
+500 AGKYNELVVDY

-569 QKWLGMQFMNYDKYQ
+569 QKWLGMQFMG
-584 GEESNATIDVKN
+584 GEESTATIDIKKN
-596 NLKKLFD
+596 LQKLFD

-638 DKYRFFEKE
+638 NKYRFFEDK

-677 ANKKAAEFLN
+677 ANAKAAEFLN
-687 NYSNKATYEYLNVAK
+687 DYSYKADYDYLNVAK
-702 AYTYVSNAQTE
+702 AYTYVSYAQTE
-713 VHKGYNESKMSS
+713 VDKGYNESKMSS

-752 GYITNAN
+752 GYITNAK

-833 LQKDAEAVDNTIASD
+833 LQTDAEAVDNTIASD

-858 ESIAIASKDLE
+858 ESIALVSKDLE

-875 TEQKNATDEAEKQFN
+875 TEQKSATDAAEKQFN
-890 EDYKLVTEFKTVTE
+890 EDYKLVTEFKTVTD
-904 NNAAKTAADKKVE
+904 NNTAKKAADNKVE

-923 KAAKTT
+923 KAAQTT
-929 LDGYRDEVKA
+929 LNGYRDEVKA

-951 LTAQESNI
+951 LTAQEYKI
-959 TSSFEAYTLGNDY
+959 TSSFEAYTLGKDY

-980 ENIDADIKQLLAD
+980 ENIETDIKQLLAD

-1020 DKAAEGTIDTDTYYN
+1020 DKAAEGTVDTDTYYN
-1035 FIDAYLKYTSKK
+1035 FIDAYLKYISKK

>member
-27 PNPSNIKTN
+27 PNPSNIKTD
-36 DAGEVVGCKDLMYDV
+36 DAGNVEGCTDLKYDA

-58 YAQKDDQIV
+58 NAQKDDQIV

-88 VGGNKKAVLNYTADA
+88 VGGNKEAVLNYTADA

-130 VKEYNNAKAALND
+130 VKEYNDAKAALNE
-143 VNKQLAGYSTK
+143 VNKELAGYSTK
-154 ENGKFLGFFNA
+154 EGGKFLDFFNA

-190 NNVAAKQTDISK
+190 NNVSANKADISK
-202 RLTDATDLVN
+202 RLSDATTNVN
-212 KIPADVQNAETLYNT
+212 AIPADVQKAEKLYKT
-227 IVGIEVGTDGKASLD
+227 IVGTDAKASLD
-242 RINKA
+242 RIKKA
-247 KKQDGIT
+247 KSTDNIDATTWADG
-254 AKIWNNG
+254 A
-261 EVNNST
+261 VNNNL
-267 DYIWDFKEVKN
+267 DYMYDFK
-278 GTKVTYVKDTRKA
+278 KVEKDGKTTYVYDKLKA
-291 EWEKDEIAAI
+291 AWEKDEIAAI
-301 ENDRKKILDDA
+301 ENARKAILADA
-312 LAELSNYPNHYKA
+312 LAELKNYPKHYTA
-325 DGKTQTDFQNR
+325 EGKTQADFQNA
-336 YTGIVTSVDNMIARA
+336 YAGIVTSVDNMIARA
-351 IVERDYKTKIEQIAK
+351 IVERDYKAKIEQIAK
-366 DAEALDKVIAAN
+366 DAEDLDKVIAAN
-378 SDVFKTDNLT
+378 PDVFKTDALSKDYNT
-388 PAYSDWKKDINDI
+388 WKKDIKDI
-401 NEFIKKTDKR
+401 NEFINETNNRKD
-411 QKFTQ
+411 FTQ
-416 AELAV
+416 TELAA

-438 TELVKQAQTVLNKLV
+438 TDLVKQAQTVLNKLV
-453 EDTQKE
+453 NDTQKE

-472 NEPETQEKW
+472 NEPKTQKDWQEK
-481 QKKFAIEQD
+481 FAKEQD
-490 KLNKAEKTVK
+490 KLNKAEKKVK
-500 DGKYDKLVVDY
+500 GGDYTNLVVNY

-529 GQTLSAQKGEVVEI
+529 GETLGAQKGEVVEI
-543 NNQNAQKLYTLIDN
+543 NNKNAQKLYTLIDN
-557 VRADY
+557 IRNDY
-562 NERIQHI
+562 NVRIQHI
-569 QKWLGMQFMNYDKYQ
+569 QKWLGMQFMG
-584 GEESNATIDVKN
+584 GEESTATIDIKKN
-596 NLKKLFD
+596 LQKLFD
-603 IVLELDNTKKAIGE
+603 IVLDLDNTKKAIGE

-638 DKYRFFEKE
+638 DKYRFFEDK
-647 AKNSEDILY
+647 AKNSDKKLY
-656 TDAIDALKI
+656 TKVIGDLKT

-677 ANKKAAEFLN
+677 ANKKAADYLN
-687 NYSNKATYEYLNVAK
+687 DLEWKATYAYLNVAK
-702 AYTYVSNAQTE
+702 AKTYVDYATSE
-713 VHKGYNESKMSS
+713 VDKGYNDSKMSS
-725 AAAKAYKQAFSDV
+725 AAATSYNGAFDDV
-738 ANVRK
+738 ATARF

-752 GYITNAN
+752 GYIDNAKT
-759 EEIAKRWCDNINDLD
+759 EIAKRRCASLADLD

-793 NKVEA
+793 NKVQS
-798 AVAAIQVELESYKV
+798 AVAAIQVELESYKA

-833 LQKDAEAVDNTIASD
+833 LQDAAKAVDETIASD
-848 FITKKIEAMN
+848 FISKKIEAMN
-858 ESIAIASKDLE
+858 KSIDIASQELE
-869 DKALKA
+869 KKALKA
-875 TEQKNATDEAEKQFN
+875 TEQKSATDATEKQFN
-890 EDYKLVTEFKTVTE
+890 EDYKLVTEFKTVTD
-904 NNAAKTAADKKVE
+904 NNTAKTAADKKVE

-923 KAAKTT
+923 KAAQTT
-929 LDGYRDEVKA
+929 LNGYRDEVKA

-959 TSSFEAYTLGNDY
+959 TSSFEAYTLGKDY

-980 ENIDADIKQLLAD
+980 ENIEADIKQLLAD

-1020 DKAAEGTIDTDTYYN
+1020 DKAAEGTVDTDTYYN
-1035 FIDAYLKYTSKK
+1035 FIDAYLKYISKK

>member
-1 MKKILTLMAAM
+1 MAAM

-88 VGGNKKAVLNYTADA
+88 VGGNKEAVLNYTADA

-110 ISGNLVVTKINVTS
+110 ISGNLVVKKINVTS
-124 QMYLDL
+124 QLYLNL
-130 VKEYNNAKAALND
+130 VKEYNDAKAALND

-190 NNVAAKQTDISK
+190 NNVAAKETDISD
-202 RLTDATDLVN
+202 RLTVATDLVN

-227 IVGIEVGTDGKASLD
+227 IVDTDAKASLD

-325 DGKTQTDFQNR
+325 DGKTQTDFQNA
-336 YTGIVTSVDNMIARA
+336 YAGIVTSVDNMIARA

-378 SDVFKTDNLT
+378 SDVFKTDKLT

-401 NEFIKKTDKR
+401 NEFIKKTDER

-472 NEPETQEKW
+472 NEPTTQQEW

-490 KLNKAEKTVK
+490 KLNKAENTVK
-500 DGKYDKLVVDY
+500 AGKYNELVVDY

-529 GQTLSAQKGEVVEI
+529 GQTLSAQKGEVVET
-543 NNQNAQKLYTLIDN
+543 NNQNAQKLYTLIDK

-569 QKWLGMQFMNYDKYQ
+569 QKWLGMQFMG
-584 GEESNATIDVKN
+584 GEESTATIDIKKN
-596 NLKKLFD
+596 LQKLFD

-638 DKYRFFEKE
+638 NKYRFFEDK

-656 TDAIDALKI
+656 TTAISTLKT

-677 ANKKAAEFLN
+677 ANKKAAEYLN
-687 NYSNKATYEYLNVAK
+687 DNEWNATYAYLNVNK
-702 AYTYVSNAQTE
+702 AMTYVDYAKSE
-713 VHKGYNESKMSS
+713 VNKGYKDSKMSS
-725 AAAKAYKQAFSDV
+725 AAATSYTQAFDDV
-738 ANVRK
+738 ATARF
-743 DAAGKQITL
+743 DATGKQITL
-752 GYITNAN
+752 GYIDNART
-759 EEIAKRWCDNINDLD
+759 EIAKRWCAKLADLD
-774 LKKHTLA
+774 LDKHTLA

-793 NKVEA
+793 NKVQA
-798 AVAAIQVELESYKV
+798 AVEEIQRELDSYKI

-858 ESIAIASKDLE
+858 ESIALVSKDLE

-875 TEQKNATDEAEKQFN
+875 TEQKSATDAAEKQFN

-904 NNAAKTAADKKVE
+904 NNTAKKAADKKVE

-923 KAAKTT
+923 KAAQTT
-929 LDGYRDEVKA
+929 LNGYRDEVKT

-980 ENIDADIKQLLAD
+980 ENIEADIKQLLAD

-1020 DKAAEGTIDTDTYYN
+1020 DKAAEGTVDTDTYYN
-1035 FIDAYLKYTSKK
+1035 FIDAYLKYISKK

>member
-1 MKKILTLMAAM
+1 MAAM

-27 PNPSNIKTN
+27 PNPSNIKTD

-51 TSNVLSF
+51 TNNVLSF

-88 VGGNKKAVLNYTADA
+88 VGGNKEAVLNYTADA

-110 ISGNLVVTKINVTS
+110 ISGNLVVKKINVTS
-124 QMYLDL
+124 QLYLNL
-130 VKEYNNAKAALND
+130 VKEYNDAKAALNE
-143 VNKQLAGYSTK
+143 VNKKLAGYSTK
-154 ENGKFLGFFNA
+154 EGGKFLGFFNA

-182 DLEDAKKA
+182 DLEDAKKK
-190 NNVAAKQTDISK
+190 NTVAANETDISK

-212 KIPADVQNAETLYNT
+212 IIPADVQNAETLYNT
-227 IVGIEVGTDGKASLD
+227 IVGIEVGKDGKASLD

-247 KKQDGIT
+247 KTQDGIT
-254 AKIWNNG
+254 ATIWNNG

-351 IVERDYKTKIEQIAK
+351 IVERDYKAKIQQIAK
-366 DAEALDKVIAAN
+366 DAEDLDKVIAAN
-378 SDVFKTDNLT
+378 PDVFKTDALSKDYNT
-388 PAYSDWKKDINDI
+388 WKKDIEDI
-401 NEFIKKTDKR
+401 NKFINETDNR
-411 QKFTQ
+411 QDFTQ
-416 AELAV
+416 TELAA

-438 TELVKQAQTVLNKLV
+438 TDLVKQAQTVLNKLV

-481 QKKFAIEQD
+481 QKLFAIEQD
-490 KLNKAEKTVK
+490 KLNKAEKKVK
-500 DGKYDKLVVDY
+500 GGDYTNLVVNY
-511 TTIKGEIEAVQ
+511 ATIKGEIEAVQ

-529 GQTLSAQKGEVVEI
+529 GETLSAQKGEVVDT
-543 NNQNAQKLYTLIDN
+543 NNQNAQKLYTQIDGIRDN
-557 VRADY
+557 Y
-562 NERIQHI
+562 NQRIQHI

-603 IVLELDNTKKAIGE
+603 IVLELDNTKNAIVE

-638 DKYRFFEKE
+638 DKYRFFETE
-647 AKNSEDILY
+647 AKNSDGVKY
-656 TDAIDALKI
+656 TDAIKTLKT
-665 SIETEIK
+665 SIEKEIK

-677 ANKKAAEFLN
+677 ANKKAAEYLN
-687 NYSNKATYEYLNVAK
+687 DGEWYATYAYLNVNKAK
-702 AYTYVSNAQTE
+702 TYVDNAKSE
-713 VHKGYNESKMSS
+713 VDKGYEDSKMSS
-725 AAAKAYKQAFSDV
+725 AAATSYTQAFKDV
-738 ANVRK
+738 ATARF
-743 DAAGKQITL
+743 DATTGKQITL
-752 GYITNAN
+752 GYIDNAKT
-759 EEIAKRWCDNINDLD
+759 EIAKRWCDNINDLD
-774 LKKHTLA
+774 LDKHTLA

-833 LQKDAEAVDNTIASD
+833 LQDAAEAVDKTIASD
-848 FITKKIEAMN
+848 FITNKIEVMN
-858 ESIAIASKDLE
+858 ESIARASKTLE
-869 DKALKA
+869 EKALKA
-875 TEQKNATDEAEKQFN
+875 TEQKSATDEAEKQFN

-904 NNAAKTAADKKVE
+904 NKAAKTAADKKVE

-923 KAAKTT
+923 KAAQTT
-929 LDGYRDEVKA
+929 LNGYRDEVKA

-959 TSSFEAYTLGNDY
+959 TSSFEAYTLGTDY

-1020 DKAAEGTIDTDTYYN
+1020 DKAAEGTVDTDTYYN
-1035 FIDAYLKYTSKK
+1035 FIDAYLKYISKK

>member
-1 MKKILTLMAAM
+1 MAAM

-27 PNPSNIKTN
+27 PNPSNIKTD
-36 DAGEVVGCKDLMYDV
+36 DAGNVEGCTDLKYDA

-58 YAQKDDQIV
+58 NAQKDDQIV

-88 VGGNKKAVLNYTADA
+88 VGGNKEAVLNYTADA

-130 VKEYNNAKAALND
+130 VKEYNDAKAALND

-154 ENGKFLGFFNA
+154 EGGKFLDFFNA

-182 DLEDAKKA
+182 DLEDAKKDNDVSA
-190 NNVAAKQTDISK
+190 QKADISK
-202 RLTDATDLVN
+202 RLSDATKNVN
-212 KIPADVQNAETLYNT
+212 AIPADVKKAEKLYKT
-227 IVGIEVGTDGKASLD
+227 IVGTDAKASLD
-242 RINKA
+242 RIKKA
-247 KKQDGIT
+247 KSTDNIDALTYADG
-254 AKIWNNG
+254 A
-261 EVNNST
+261 VNNSL
-267 DYIWDFKEVKN
+267 DYMYDFK
-278 GTKVTYVKDTRKA
+278 KVEKDGKTTYVYDKLKVA
-291 EWEKDEIAAI
+291 WEKDEIAAI
-301 ENDRKKILDDA
+301 ENDRKAFLADA
-312 LAELSNYPNHYKA
+312 LAELSNYPNHYKDA
-325 DGKTQTDFQNR
+325 GKTQADFQNA
-336 YTGIVTSVDNMIARA
+336 YAGIVTSVDNMIARA
-351 IVERDYKTKIEQIAK
+351 IVERDYKAKIQQIAK
-366 DAEALDKVIAAN
+366 DAEDLDKVIAAN
-378 SDVFKTDNLT
+378 PDVFKTDALSKDYNT
-388 PAYSDWKKDINDI
+388 WKKDIKEI
-401 NEFIKKTDKR
+401 NEFINKTDER

-421 NPVKKYTDAAA
+421 DPVKKYTDAAA

-438 TELVKQAQTVLNKLV
+438 TDLVKQAQTVLNKLV
-453 EDTQKE
+453 GDTQKE

-472 NEPETQEKW
+472 NEPTTQEEW
-481 QKKFAIEQD
+481 QKKFAVEQD
-490 KLNKAEKTVK
+490 KLNKAENTVK
-500 DGKYDKLVVDY
+500 GGDYTKLVVNY
-511 TTIKGEIEAVQ
+511 ATIKEEINAVRT
-522 KTVNGYW
+522 TVNGYW
-529 GQTLSAQKGEVVEI
+529 GQTLNAQKGEVVKI
-543 NNQNAQKLYTLIDN
+543 NNQNAQKLYDKIDA

-569 QKWLGMQFMNYDKYQ
+569 QKWLGMQFMNDRYGK
-584 GEESNATIDVKN
+584 ESNATIDIKKN
-596 NLKKLFD
+596 LQKLFD
-603 IVLELDNTKKAIGE
+603 IVLDLDNTKKAIGE

-638 DKYRFFEKE
+638 DKYRFFEDK
-647 AKNSEDILY
+647 AKNSDKKLY
-656 TDAIDALKI
+656 TTVIGDLKT

-677 ANKKAAEFLN
+677 ANKKAAEYLN
-687 NYSNKATYEYLNVAK
+687 DDEWNATYAYLNVNK
-702 AYTYVSNAQTE
+702 AMTYVDYAKSE
-713 VHKGYNESKMSS
+713 VNQGYKDSKMSS
-725 AAAKAYKQAFSDV
+725 AAATSYTQAFDDV
-738 ANVRK
+738 ATARF
-743 DAAGKQITL
+743 DATGKQITL
-752 GYITNAN
+752 GYIDNART
-759 EEIAKRWCDNINDLD
+759 EIAKRWCAKPADLD
-774 LKKHTLA
+774 LDKHTLA

-833 LQKDAEAVDNTIASD
+833 LQEKAEAVDKTIASD

-858 ESIAIASKDLE
+858 ESIALVSKDLE

-875 TEQKNATDEAEKQFN
+875 TEQKSATDAAEKQFN

-904 NNAAKTAADKKVE
+904 NNAAKKAADKKVE

-923 KAAKTT
+923 KAAQTT
-929 LDGYRDEVKA
+929 LNGYRDEVKA

-980 ENIDADIKQLLAD
+980 ENIEADIKQLLAD

>member
-1 MKKILTLMAAM
+1 MAAM

-88 VGGNKKAVLNYTADA
+88 VGGNKEAVLNYTADA

-110 ISGNLVVTKINVTS
+110 ISGNLVVKKINVTS
-124 QMYLDL
+124 QLYLNL
-130 VKEYNNAKAALND
+130 VKEYNDAKAALND

-154 ENGKFLGFFNA
+154 EKGKFLGFFNA

-190 NNVAAKQTDISK
+190 NNVAAEETDISD
-202 RLTDATDLVN
+202 RLTVATDLVN

-227 IVGIEVGTDGKASLD
+227 IVDTDAKASLD

-247 KKQDGIT
+247 KKEDGIT
-254 AKIWNNG
+254 AKNWNNG
-261 EVNNST
+261 EINNST

-278 GTKVTYVKDTRKA
+278 GTEVTYVKDTRKA

-378 SDVFKTDNLT
+378 SDVFKTNKLT
-388 PAYSDWKKDINDI
+388 PAYSDWKKDINEI
-401 NEFIKKTDKR
+401 NEFIKKTDER

-472 NEPETQEKW
+472 NEPKTQQEW

-490 KLNKAEKTVK
+490 KLNKAENTVK
-500 DGKYDKLVVDY
+500 AGKYNELVVDY

-529 GQTLSAQKGEVVEI
+529 GQTLGAQKGEVVET
-543 NNQNAQKLYTLIDN
+543 NKKNAEKLYVKIDK
-557 VRADY
+557 VRGNY

-584 GEESNATIDVKN
+584 GEESDATIDVKN

-638 DKYRFFEKE
+638 DKYRFFDDK
-647 AKNSEDILY
+647 AKNSEDVLY
-656 TDAIDALKI
+656 TTAIDNLTA
-665 SIETEIK
+665 SIEKEIK
-672 AATFT
+672 AATYT

-687 NYSNKATYEYLNVAK
+687 SSDYYAKNTYLNVKFANN
-702 AYTYVSNAQTE
+702 YVNYAQSE
-713 VHKGYNESKMSS
+713 VQQGYNDSKMSS
-725 AAAKAYKQAFSDV
+725 AAANAYTQAFEDV
-738 ANVRK
+738 AKARYEN
-743 DAAGKQITL
+743 GKQITL
-752 GYITNAN
+752 GYIDNAKT
-759 EEIAKRWCDNINDLD
+759 EIAKLWCNNINDLD
-774 LKKHTLA
+774 LTKHKLA
-781 DDIEDV
+781 DKIEDV

-793 NKVEA
+793 NKVED
-798 AVAAIQVELESYKV
+798 AVAAIQDELDSYKK

-833 LQKDAEAVDNTIASD
+833 LQDAAEAVDKTIASD

-858 ESIAIASKDLE
+858 ESIAIASKTLE
-869 DKALKA
+869 EKALKA
-875 TEQKNATDEAEKQFN
+875 TEQKSATDAAEKQFN
-890 EDYKLVTEFKTVTE
+890 EDYKLVTEFKTVTA
-904 NNAAKTAADKKVE
+904 NNTAKKAADKKVE

-923 KAAKTT
+923 KAAQTT
-929 LDGYRDEVKA
+929 LNGYRDEVKA
-939 EYTAKLSDIEGR
+939 EYTAKLSDIEDR

-1035 FIDAYLKYTSKK
+1035 FIDAYLKYISKK

>member
-27 PNPSNIKTN
+27 PNPSNIKTD
-36 DAGEVVGCKDLMYDV
+36 DAGNVEGCTDLKYDA

-58 YAQKDDQIV
+58 NAQKDDQIV

-88 VGGNKKAVLNYTADA
+88 VGGNKEAVLNYTADA

-130 VKEYNNAKAALND
+130 VKEYNDAKAALNE
-143 VNKQLAGYSTK
+143 VNKELAGYSTK
-154 ENGKFLGFFNA
+154 EGGKFLDFFNA

-190 NNVAAKQTDISK
+190 NNVSANKADISK
-202 RLTDATDLVN
+202 RLSDATTNVN
-212 KIPADVQNAETLYNT
+212 AIPANVQKAEKLYKT
-227 IVGIEVGTDGKASLD
+227 IVGTDAKASLD
-242 RINKA
+242 RIKKA
-247 KKQDGIT
+247 KSTDNIDAQTWADG
-254 AKIWNNG
+254 A
-261 EVNNST
+261 VNNSL
-267 DYIWDFKEVKN
+267 DYMYDFK
-278 GTKVTYVKDTRKA
+278 KVEKDGKTTYVYDKLKA
-291 EWEKDEIAAI
+291 AWEKDEIAAI
-301 ENDRKKILDDA
+301 ENARKALLTDA
-312 LAELSNYPNHYKA
+312 LAELKNYPNHYTA
-325 DGKTQTDFQNR
+325 AGKTQADFQDA
-336 YTGIVTSVDNMIARA
+336 YAGIVTSVDNMIARA
-351 IVERDYKTKIEQIAK
+351 IVERDYKAKIEQIAK
-366 DAEALDKVIAAN
+366 DAEDLDKVIAAN
-378 SDVFKTDNLT
+378 PDVFKTDALSKDYNT
-388 PAYSDWKKDINDI
+388 WKKDIKDI
-401 NEFIKKTDKR
+401 NEFINKTDNR
-411 QKFTQ
+411 QDFTK
-416 AELAV
+416 AELDV
-421 NPVKKYTDAAA
+421 DPVKKYTDAAA
-432 TLETYK
+432 TLEAYK
-438 TELVKQAQTVLNKLV
+438 KDLVKQAQTVLNKLV
-453 EDTQKE
+453 GDTQKE

-472 NEPETQEKW
+472 NEPKTQEEW
-481 QKKFAIEQD
+481 QKKFAAEQD
-490 KLNKAEKTVK
+490 KLNKAEKKVK
-500 DGKYDKLVVDY
+500 GGDYTNLVVNY
-511 TTIKGEIEAVQ
+511 ATIKGEIEAVQ

-529 GQTLSAQKGEVVEI
+529 GQTLNAQKGEVVDI
-543 NNQNAQKLYTLIDN
+543 NNQNAQKLYGKIDA

-569 QKWLGMQFMNYDKYQ
+569 QKWLGMQFMG
-584 GEESNATIDVKN
+584 GEESTATIDIKKN
-596 NLKKLFD
+596 LQKLFD

-638 DKYRFFEKE
+638 DKYRFFDDK

-656 TDAIDALKI
+656 TKVIGDLKT

-677 ANKKAAEFLN
+677 ANKKAAEYLN
-687 NYSNKATYEYLNVAK
+687 NDERYATYAYLNVAK
-702 AYTYVSNAQTE
+702 AKTYVDYAKSE
-713 VHKGYNESKMSS
+713 VDKGYKDSKMSS
-725 AAAKAYKQAFSDV
+725 AAATSYTQAFDDV
-738 ANVRK
+738 ATARF
-743 DAAGKQITL
+743 DAGKQITL
-752 GYITNAN
+752 GYIDNART
-759 EEIAKRWCDNINDLD
+759 EIAKRWCANRADLD

-793 NKVEA
+793 NKVQA
-798 AVAAIQVELESYKV
+798 AVEKIQIELDSYKV

-818 EMKVKWNFAKANEKQ
+818 EMKVKWNFAKANEKK
-833 LQKDAEAVDNTIASD
+833 LQEDAEAVDKTIASD
-848 FITKKIEAMN
+848 FISNKIEAMN
-858 ESIAIASKDLE
+858 KSIDTASQELE
-869 DKALKA
+869 KKALNA
-875 TEQKNATDEAEKQFN
+875 TEQKSATDATEKQFN

-904 NNAAKTAADKKVE
+904 NNAAKKAADKKVE

-923 KAAKTT
+923 KAAQTT
-929 LDGYRDEVKA
+929 LNGYRDEVKA

-959 TSSFEAYTLGNDY
+959 TSSFEAYTLGKDY
-972 EANIKGAL
+972 KANIKGAL
-980 ENIDADIKQLLAD
+980 ENIEADIKQLLAD

>member
-1 MKKILTLMAAM
+1 MAAM

-27 PNPSNIKTN
+27 PNPSNIKTD
-36 DAGEVVGCKDLMYDV
+36 DAGEVVGCKDLKYDV
-51 TSNVLSF
+51 TNNVLSF
-58 YAQKDDQIV
+58 YAQTGDQIV

-88 VGGNKKAVLNYTADA
+88 VGGNKEAVLNYTADA

-124 QMYLDL
+124 QVYLNL
-130 VKEYNNAKAALND
+130 VKEYNDAKAALNE
-143 VNKQLAGYSTK
+143 VNKKLAGYANK
-154 ENGKFLGFFNA
+154 EANKEGGNFLEFFNA

-175 AIEKAKA
+175 VIEKAKA
-182 DLEDAKKA
+182 DLEDAKKD
-190 NNVAAKQTDISK
+190 NTVAANKTDISD
-202 RLTDATDLVN
+202 RLTNATTNVS
-212 KIPADVQNAETLYNT
+212 KIPTDVEAAENLYNT
-227 IVGIEVGTDGKASLD
+227 IVGTDAKASLD

-378 SDVFKTDNLT
+378 SDVFNTDKLT

-401 NEFIKKTDKR
+401 NEFIKKTDER

-472 NEPETQEKW
+472 NEPKTQEKW
-481 QKKFAIEQD
+481 QKLFAIEQD

-529 GQTLSAQKGEVVEI
+529 GQTLSAQKGEVVNI
-543 NNQNAQKLYTLIDN
+543 NNQNAQKLYTQIDGI
-557 VRADY
+557 RANY
-562 NERIQHI
+562 NQRIQHI

-638 DKYRFFEKE
+638 DKYRFFETE
-647 AKNSEDILY
+647 AKNSDGVKY
-656 TDAIDALKI
+656 TDAIKTLKT
-665 SIETEIK
+665 SIEKEIK

-677 ANKKAAEFLN
+677 ANKKAAEYLN
-687 NYSNKATYEYLNVAK
+687 DGEWYATYAYLNVNK
-702 AYTYVSNAQTE
+702 AMTYVDDAKSE
-713 VHKGYNESKMSS
+713 VDKGYKDSKMSS
-725 AAAKAYKQAFSDV
+725 AAATSYTQAFKDV
-738 ANVRK
+738 ATARF
-743 DAAGKQITL
+743 DATTGKQITL
-752 GYITNAN
+752 GYIDNAKT
-759 EEIAKRWCDNINDLD
+759 EIAKRWCANPADLD
-774 LKKHTLA
+774 LDKHTLA

-858 ESIAIASKDLE
+858 ESIAIVSKDLE

-875 TEQKNATDEAEKQFN
+875 TEQKSATDEAEKQFN
-890 EDYKLVTEFKTVTE
+890 EYYKLVTEFKTVTE
-904 NNAAKTAADKKVE
+904 NNTAKKAADKKVE

-959 TSSFEAYTLGNDY
+959 TSSFEAYTLGKDY

-980 ENIDADIKQLLAD
+980 ENIEADIKQLLAD

-1020 DKAAEGTIDTDTYYN
+1020 DKAAEGTVDTDTYYN
-1035 FIDAYLKYTSKK
+1035 FIDAYLKYISKK

>member
-1 MKKILTLMAAM
+1 MAAM

-27 PNPSNIKTN
+27 PNPSNIKTD
-36 DAGEVVGCKDLMYDV
+36 DAGNVEGCTDLKYDA

-58 YAQKDDQIV
+58 NAQKDDQIV

-88 VGGNKKAVLNYTADA
+88 VGGNKEAVLNYTADA

-130 VKEYNNAKAALND
+130 VKEYNDAKAALND
-143 VNKQLAGYSTK
+143 VNKKLAGYSTK
-154 ENGKFLGFFNA
+154 EEGKFLDFFNA

-182 DLEDAKKA
+182 DLEDAKKT
-190 NNVAAKQTDISK
+190 NNVSAQKADISK
-202 RLTDATDLVN
+202 RLSDATTNVTA
-212 KIPADVQNAETLYNT
+212 IPADVQKAEKLYKT
-227 IVGIEVGTDGKASLD
+227 IIGTDAKASLD
-242 RINKA
+242 RIKKA
-247 KKQDGIT
+247 KKQNGTDIT
-254 AKIWNNG
+254 ATLWADGDMNNLL
-261 EVNNST
+261 
-267 DYIWDFKEVKN
+267 DYMWDFKEVKD
-278 GTKVTYVKDTRKA
+278 GTKITYVQDKLKA
-291 EWEKDEIAAI
+291 AWEKDEIAAI
-301 ENDRKKILDDA
+301 ENDRKNILADA
-312 LAELSNYPNHYKA
+312 LAELKNYPLHYTA
-325 DGKTQTDFQNR
+325 EGKTQADFQKA
-336 YTGIVTSVDNMIARA
+336 YADIVTSVDNMIARA
-351 IVERDYKTKIEQIAK
+351 IVERDYKAKIEQIAK
-366 DAEALDKVIAAN
+366 DAEDLDKVIAAN
-378 SDVFKTDNLT
+378 PDVFKTDALSKDYNN
-388 PAYSDWKKDINDI
+388 WKKDIKDI
-401 NEFIKKTDKR
+401 NEFINKTDNR
-411 QKFTQ
+411 QDFTQ
-416 AELAV
+416 AELAA

-432 TLETYK
+432 TLEAYK
-438 TELVKQAQTVLNKLV
+438 KDLVKQAQTVLNKLV
-453 EDTQKE
+453 DDTQKE

-472 NEPETQEKW
+472 NEPTTQETW
-481 QKKFAIEQD
+481 QKKFAAEQD

-500 DGKYDKLVVDY
+500 GGDYTKLVVNY
-511 TTIKGEIEAVQ
+511 ATIKDEINAVRT
-522 KTVNGYW
+522 TVNGYW
-529 GQTLSAQKGEVVEI
+529 GETLNAQKGEVVDI
-543 NNQNAQKLYTLIDN
+543 NNQNAKKLYTQIDAI
-557 VRADY
+557 RANY

-569 QKWLGMQFMNYDKYQ
+569 QKWLGMQFMG
-584 GEESNATIDVKN
+584 GEESTATIDIKKN
-596 NLKKLFD
+596 LQKLFD
-603 IVLELDNTKKAIGE
+603 IVLELDNTKKAIGD

-638 DKYRFFEKE
+638 NKYRFFEDK

-677 ANKKAAEFLN
+677 ANAKAAEFLN
-687 NYSNKATYEYLNVAK
+687 DYSYKADFDYLNVAK

-713 VHKGYNESKMSS
+713 VDKGYNESKMSS

-752 GYITNAN
+752 GYITNAK

-781 DDIEDV
+781 DDIENV

-798 AVAAIQVELESYKV
+798 AVAAIQIELESYKV

-858 ESIAIASKDLE
+858 ESIALVSKDLE

-875 TEQKNATDEAEKQFN
+875 TEQKSATDAAEKQFN

-904 NNAAKTAADKKVE
+904 NNTAKKAADKKVE

-923 KAAKTT
+923 KAAQTT
-929 LDGYRDEVKA
+929 LNGYRDEVKA

-959 TSSFEAYTLGNDY
+959 TSSFEAYTLGKDY

-980 ENIDADIKQLLAD
+980 ENIETDIKQLLAD

-1020 DKAAEGTIDTDTYYN
+1020 DKAAEGTVDTDTYYN
-1035 FIDAYLKYTSKK
+1035 FIDAYLKYISKK

>member
-27 PNPSNIKTN
+27 PNPSNIKTD
-36 DAGEVVGCKDLMYDV
+36 DAGNVEGCTDLKYDA

-58 YAQKDDQIV
+58 NAQKDDQIV

-88 VGGNKKAVLNYTADA
+88 VGGNKEAVLNYTADA

-130 VKEYNNAKAALND
+130 VKEYNDAKAALNE
-143 VNKQLAGYSTK
+143 VNKELAGYSTK
-154 ENGKFLGFFNA
+154 EGGKFLDFFNA

-190 NNVAAKQTDISK
+190 NNVSANKADISK
-202 RLTDATDLVN
+202 RLSDATTNVN
-212 KIPADVQNAETLYNT
+212 AIPANVQKAEKLYKT
-227 IVGIEVGTDGKASLD
+227 IVGTDAKASLD
-242 RINKA
+242 RIKKA
-247 KKQDGIT
+247 KSTANIDAPTWADG
-254 AKIWNNG
+254 A
-261 EVNNST
+261 VNNSL
-267 DYIWDFKEVKN
+267 DYMYDFK
-278 GTKVTYVKDTRKA
+278 KVEKDGKTTYVYDKLKA
-291 EWEKDEIAAI
+291 AWEKDEIAAI
-301 ENDRKKILDDA
+301 ENARKALLTDA
-312 LAELSNYPNHYKA
+312 LAELKNYPNHYTA
-325 DGKTQTDFQNR
+325 AGKTQADFQDA
-336 YTGIVTSVDNMIARA
+336 YAGIVTSVDNMIARA
-351 IVERDYKTKIEQIAK
+351 IVERDYKAKIEQIAK
-366 DAEALDKVIAAN
+366 DAEDLDKVIAAN
-378 SDVFKTDNLT
+378 PDVFKTDALSKDYNT
-388 PAYSDWKKDINDI
+388 WKKDIKDI
-401 NEFIKKTDKR
+401 NEFINKTDNR
-411 QKFTQ
+411 QDFTK
-416 AELAV
+416 AELDV
-421 NPVKKYTDAAA
+421 DPVKKYTDAAA
-432 TLETYK
+432 TLEAYK
-438 TELVKQAQTVLNKLV
+438 TDLVKQAQTVLNKLV
-453 EDTQKE
+453 GDTQKD

-472 NEPETQEKW
+472 NEPKTQEEW
-481 QKKFAIEQD
+481 QKKFAAEQD

-500 DGKYDKLVVDY
+500 GGDYTKLVVNY
-511 TTIKGEIEAVQ
+511 ATIKEEINTVRT
-522 KTVNGYW
+522 TVNGYW
-529 GQTLSAQKGEVVEI
+529 GQTLDAQKGEVVKI
-543 NNQNAQKLYTLIDN
+543 NNKNAQKLYTLIDN
-557 VRADY
+557 VRDDY
-562 NERIQHI
+562 NDRIQHI
-569 QKWLGMQFMNYDKYQ
+569 QKWLGMQFMG
-584 GEESNATIDVKN
+584 GEESTATIDIKKN
-596 NLKKLFD
+596 LQKLFD
-603 IVLELDNTKKAIGE
+603 IVLDLDNTKKAIGE

-638 DKYRFFEKE
+638 DKYRFFDDK

-656 TDAIDALKI
+656 TKVIGDLKT

-677 ANKKAAEFLN
+677 ANKKAAEYLN
-687 NYSNKATYEYLNVAK
+687 NDEWYATYAYLNVAK
-702 AYTYVSNAQTE
+702 AKTYVDYAKSE
-713 VHKGYNESKMSS
+713 VDKGYKDSKMSS
-725 AAAKAYKQAFSDV
+725 AAATSYTQAFDDV
-738 ANVRK
+738 ATARF
-743 DAAGKQITL
+743 DAGKQITL
-752 GYITNAN
+752 GYIDNART
-759 EEIAKRWCDNINDLD
+759 EIAKRWCANRTDLD

-793 NKVEA
+793 NKVQA
-798 AVAAIQVELESYKV
+798 AVEEIQIELDSYKV

-818 EMKVKWNFAKANEKQ
+818 EMKVRWNFAKANEKK
-833 LQKDAEAVDNTIASD
+833 LQEDAEAVDKTIASD
-848 FITKKIEAMN
+848 FISNKIEAMN
-858 ESIAIASKDLE
+858 KSIDTASQELE
-869 DKALKA
+869 KKALNA
-875 TEQKNATDEAEKQFN
+875 TEQKSATDATEKQFN

-904 NNAAKTAADKKVE
+904 NNAAKKAADKKVE

-923 KAAKTT
+923 KAAQTT
-929 LDGYRDEVKA
+929 LNGYRDEVKA

-972 EANIKGAL
+972 KANIKGAL
-980 ENIDADIKQLLAD
+980 ENIEADIKQLLAD

>member
-27 PNPSNIKTN
+27 PNPSNIKTD
-36 DAGEVVGCKDLMYDV
+36 DAGNVEGCTDLKYDA

-58 YAQKDDQIV
+58 NAQKDDQIV

-88 VGGNKKAVLNYTADA
+88 VGGNKEAVLNYTADA

-130 VKEYNNAKAALND
+130 VKEYNDAKAALNE
-143 VNKQLAGYSTK
+143 VNKELAGYSTK
-154 ENGKFLGFFNA
+154 EGGKFLDFFNA

-175 AIEKAKA
+175 TIEKAKA

-190 NNVAAKQTDISK
+190 NNVSANKADISK
-202 RLTDATDLVN
+202 RLSDATTNVN
-212 KIPADVQNAETLYNT
+212 AIPANVQKAEKLYKT
-227 IVGIEVGTDGKASLD
+227 IVGTDAKASLD
-242 RINKA
+242 RIKKA
-247 KKQDGIT
+247 KSTDNIDASTWADG
-254 AKIWNNG
+254 A
-261 EVNNST
+261 VNNSL
-267 DYIWDFKEVKN
+267 DYMYDFK
-278 GTKVTYVKDTRKA
+278 KVEKDGETTYVYDKLKA
-291 EWEKDEIAAI
+291 AWEKDEIAAI
-301 ENDRKKILDDA
+301 ENARKALLTDA
-312 LAELSNYPNHYKA
+312 LAELKNYPNHYTA
-325 DGKTQTDFQNR
+325 AGKTQADFQDA
-336 YTGIVTSVDNMIARA
+336 YAGIVTSVDNMIARA
-351 IVERDYKTKIEQIAK
+351 IVERDYKAKIEQIAK
-366 DAEALDKVIAAN
+366 DAEDLDKVIAAN
-378 SDVFKTDNLT
+378 PDVFKTDALSKDYNT
-388 PAYSDWKKDINDI
+388 WKKDIKDI
-401 NEFIKKTDKR
+401 NEFINKTDNR
-411 QKFTQ
+411 QDFTK
-416 AELAV
+416 AELDV
-421 NPVKKYTDAAA
+421 DPVKKYTDAAA

-438 TELVKQAQTVLNKLV
+438 TDLVKQAQTVLNKLV
-453 EDTQKE
+453 DDTQKE

-472 NEPETQEKW
+472 NEPKTQEKW
-481 QKKFAIEQD
+481 QKLFAAEQD
-490 KLNKAEKTVK
+490 KLNKAEKKVK
-500 DGKYDKLVVDY
+500 GGDYTNLVVNY
-511 TTIKGEIEAVQ
+511 ATIKGEIKAVQ

-529 GQTLSAQKGEVVEI
+529 GQTLNAQKGEVVDI
-543 NNQNAQKLYTLIDN
+543 NNQNAQKLYDKIDA

-638 DKYRFFEKE
+638 DKYRFFEDKAE
-647 AKNSEDILY
+647 NSDKKLY
-656 TDAIDALKI
+656 TKVIGDLKT

-677 ANKKAAEFLN
+677 ANKKAADYLN
-687 NYSNKATYEYLNVAK
+687 DFEWKATYAYLNVAK
-702 AYTYVSNAQTE
+702 AQTYVDYAKSE
-713 VHKGYNESKMSS
+713 VDKGYNDSKMSS
-725 AAAKAYKQAFSDV
+725 AAATSYNGAFDDV
-738 ANVRK
+738 ATARF

-752 GYITNAN
+752 GYIDNAKT
-759 EEIAKRWCDNINDLD
+759 EIAKRWCASLADLD

-793 NKVEA
+793 NKVQS
-798 AVAAIQVELESYKV
+798 AVAAIQVELESYKA

-833 LQKDAEAVDNTIASD
+833 LQDAAKAVDETIASD
-848 FITKKIEAMN
+848 FISKKIEAMN
-858 ESIAIASKDLE
+858 KSIDIASQELE
-869 DKALKA
+869 KKALKA
-875 TEQKNATDEAEKQFN
+875 TEQKSATDATEKQFN
-890 EDYKLVTEFKTVTE
+890 EDYKLVTEFKTVTD
-904 NNAAKTAADKKVE
+904 NNTAKTAADKKVE

-923 KAAKTT
+923 KAAQTT
-929 LDGYRDEVKA
+929 LNGYRDEVKA

-1020 DKAAEGTIDTDTYYN
+1020 DKAAEGTVDTDTYYN

>member
-27 PNPSNIKTN
+27 PNPSNIKT
-36 DAGEVVGCKDLMYDV
+36 DAAGNVEGCTDLKYDA

-58 YAQKDDQIV
+58 NAQKDDQIV

-88 VGGNKKAVLNYTADA
+88 VGGNKEAVLNYTADA

-130 VKEYNNAKAALND
+130 VKEYNDAKAALND
-143 VNKQLAGYSTK
+143 VNKKLAGYSTK
-154 ENGKFLGFFNA
+154 EEGKFLDFFNA

-190 NNVAAKQTDISK
+190 NNVSANKADISK
-202 RLTDATDLVN
+202 RLSDATTNV
-212 KIPADVQNAETLYNT
+212 KQIPTDVQKAEKLYKT
-227 IVGIEVGTDGKASLD
+227 IVGTDAKASLD
-242 RINKA
+242 RIKKA
-247 KKQDGIT
+247 KKQNGSDIT
-254 AKIWNNG
+254 AELWNG
-261 EVNNST
+261 GAMNNLL
-267 DYIWDFKEVKN
+267 DYMWDFKEKKD
-278 GTKVTYVKDTRKA
+278 GTKVTYVQDKLKA
-291 EWEKDEIAAI
+291 PWEKDEIAAI
-301 ENDRKKILDDA
+301 ENDRKTILADA
-312 LAELSNYPNHYKA
+312 LAELKNYPLHYTA
-325 DGKTQTDFQNR
+325 EGKTQADFQKA
-336 YTGIVTSVDNMIARA
+336 YADIVTSVDNMIARA
-351 IVERDYKTKIEQIAK
+351 IVERDYKAKIEQIAK
-366 DAEALDKVIAAN
+366 DADALDKVIAAN
-378 SDVFKTDNLT
+378 SEVFKTDNLT
-388 PAYSDWKKDINDI
+388 PSYDTWKKDIKDI
-401 NEFIKKTDKR
+401 NEFINKTDNR
-411 QKFTQ
+411 QDKTQ

-421 NPVKKYTDAAA
+421 DPVKKYTDAAA
-432 TLETYK
+432 TLEKYK
-438 TELVKQAQTVLNKLV
+438 KELVKQAQTVLNKLV
-453 EDTQKE
+453 SDTQKE

-472 NEPETQEKW
+472 NEPTTQQEW

-490 KLNKAEKTVK
+490 KLNNSEKTVK
-500 DGKYDKLVVDY
+500 GGDYTKLVVDY

-543 NNQNAQKLYTLIDN
+543 NNQNAQKLYTLIDK

-569 QKWLGMQFMNYDKYQ
+569 QKWLGMQFMG
-584 GEESNATIDVKN
+584 GEESTATIDIKKN
-596 NLKKLFD
+596 LQKLFD

-638 DKYRFFEKE
+638 NKYRFFEDK

-677 ANKKAAEFLN
+677 ANAKAAEFLN
-687 NYSNKATYEYLNVAK
+687 DYSYKADYDYLNVAK
-702 AYTYVSNAQTE
+702 AYTYVSYAQTE
-713 VHKGYNESKMSS
+713 VDKGYNESKMSS

-752 GYITNAN
+752 GYITNAK

-858 ESIAIASKDLE
+858 ESIALVSKDLE

-875 TEQKNATDEAEKQFN
+875 TEQKSATDAAEKQFN
-890 EDYKLVTEFKTVTE
+890 EDYKLVTEFKTVTD
-904 NNAAKTAADKKVE
+904 NNTAKKAADNKVE

-923 KAAKTT
+923 KAAQTT
-929 LDGYRDEVKA
+929 LNGYRDEVKA

-959 TSSFEAYTLGNDY
+959 TSSFEAYTLGKDY

-980 ENIDADIKQLLAD
+980 ENIETDIKQLLAD

-1020 DKAAEGTIDTDTYYN
+1020 DKAAEGTVDTDTYYN
-1035 FIDAYLKYTSKK
+1035 FIDAYLKYISKK